1 MLLRGLILAV
11 SVAFVGFIYVM
22 MQVMAKAGID
32 PRMMWIIGSMVTG
45 VAILAVAALS
55 ITARRK
61 TGERDLAPLVSGF
74 SASDI
79 GIALIDAYGRTLY
92 ANPSFS
98 RKLGIEPGEDMLAA
112 LEARLGFL
120 DLDTSDLTDLRAR
133 AMRGEAGEI
142 YLDLASDGSVASAD
156 GHGDGN
162 GDDDDISK
170 TGHTAIDPDA
180 EAAAV
185 ASYLVSRNAGEGAD
199 GTNDAG
205 HSATLTPA
213 TAALAASR
221 TLRLAV
227 TPADARR
234 GQMLWTVDGVD
245 AASRT
250 AMVVEQGRQLALQDA
265 SNVAASLSPDVPDH
279 IGGIASHLP
288 AGTRGFEHADL
299 MIERL
304 PVGVF
309 GLDEDGRILYVNQR
323 LATWLGGS
331 TEDYASG
338 TVELADLM
346 VGDGMNGEVRLKV
359 RGGEPIKCFITH
371 SINAPNTGPIRSQAV
386 VFPDPMPAHEWE
398 HALAETER
406 RVRWFF
412 DDSPLSIVLA
422 DMSGTVTD
430 ANRAFIETA
439 GQRRERVI
447 GRSILELILP
457 EDRDDVARYLSK
469 AVMGMG
475 KGGQIEA
482 RLQGS
487 RGVAAH
493 IYLQRVAG
501 RSGES
506 GALLLNFLDTTE
518 QKNLEEQF
526 AQSQK
531 MQAVGQLAGGVAHDF
546 NNLLTAMIG
555 FCDLLLSRHGPGD
568 PSFADI
574 MQIKQNANRAAN
586 LVRQLLA
593 FSRRQTLQ
601 PKVINITDALAEMS
615 NLLRRLIG
623 EKIDLKVAHGR
634 DIGLVKVD
642 PGQLDQVIIN
652 LVVNARD
659 AMSGDGGTLAIKTGN
674 EIVDETKHAGTEII
688 PAGDYVRIE
697 VRDTGIGI
705 PKDNLTRIFEPFF
718 STKQRG
724 EGTGLGLSTV
734 YGIVKQTGGFI
745 SVDSEMGVG
754 TTFTIYLPRY
764 EITAEELA
772 ASQAVA
778 EETPS
783 RDLTG
788 SGAILL
794 VEDEDAVRT
803 FGARAL
809 RGKGYDVLEASNG
822 ENALEVL
829 EKTDKTI
836 DLVISDV
843 VMPGMDGPTLIRQ
856 LREERPD
863 LKVIFISGYAEDT
876 YRDELDEENGVHFL
890 PKPFSLKE
898 LATKVKEV
906 L

>member
-1 MLLRGLILAV
+1 MDVL
-11 SVAFVGFIYVM
+11 
-22 MQVMAKAGID
+22 AKAGLD
-32 PRMMWIIGSMVTG
+32 ARLMWIIGAMVTG
-45 VAILAVAALS
+45 VAVVAVASLS
-55 ITARRK
+55 LSAKLRN
-61 TGERDLAPLVSGF
+61 GGHDGLGPLISGF
-74 SASDI
+74 AKSDI
-79 GIALIDAYGRTLY
+79 GVALIDAYGRTLY
-92 ANPSFS
+92 ANPAFS
-98 RKLGIEPGEDMLAA
+98 AKLGIEAGSDMLSA
-112 LEARLGFL
+112 LEARLSFL
-120 DLDTSDLTDLRAR
+120 GIGSDELAELRTR
-133 AMRGEAGEI
+133 AMRGEGGQMFV
-142 YLDLASDGSVASAD
+142 DLSRSEKFET
-156 GHGDGN
+156 GD
-162 GDDDDISK
+162 
-170 TGHTAIDPDA
+170 AAQQPDQ
-180 EAAAV
+180 
-185 ASYLVSRNAGEGAD
+185 D
-199 GTNDAG
+199 DAG
-205 HSATLTPA
+205 VVTSEADTVVSKGACLRISV
-213 TAALAASR
+213 TA
-221 TLRLAV
+221 
-227 TPADARR
+227 ADARA
-234 GQMLWTVDGVD
+234 GKMLWTVDGVD
-245 AASRT
+245 SAVMADAGSALLIPAEQAEERFALSGPQT
-250 AMVVEQGRQLALQDA
+250 NEMVANLPVSDA
-265 SNVAASLSPDVPDH
+265 HS
-279 IGGIASHLP
+279 
-288 AGTRGFEHADL
+288 GFEHADQ

-304 PVGVF
+304 PVGVC
-309 GLDEDGRILYVNQR
+309 GLDEEGRILYLNRR
-323 LATWLGGS
+323 LASWLGGEP
-331 TEDYASG
+331 EDFNNG
-338 TVELADLM
+338 TVELADLI
-346 VGDGMNGEVRLKV
+346 VGDGINGEVKFKV
-359 RGGEPIKCFITH
+359 AGGEPIRCFVTH
-371 SINAPNTGPIRSQAV
+371 SINAPGTGPVRSQAV
-386 VFPDPMPAHEWE
+386 IFPDPMPAHEWE

-412 DDSPLSIVLA
+412 DESPLSIVLA

-430 ANRAFIETA
+430 ANRAFIVTA
-439 GQRRERVI
+439 GQTHDKVV

-457 EDRDDVARYLSK
+457 EDRDEVARYLSK

-482 RLQGS
+482 RLAGA
-487 RGVAAH
+487 RGVAAQ

-501 RSGES
+501 RSGEA

-601 PKVINITDALAEMS
+601 PKIINITDALAEMS

-623 EKIDLKVAHGR
+623 EKIDLKVSHGR

-659 AMSGDGGTLAIKTGN
+659 AMAGEGGTLT
-674 EIVDETKHAGTEII
+674 VQTSTEII
-688 PAGDYVRIE
+688 DEPTATGTEVIPPGDYIGIKVT
-697 VRDTGIGI
+697 DTGIGI
-705 PKDNLTRIFEPFF
+705 PKENLTRIFEPFF

-745 SVDSEMGVG
+745 AVNSEEGKG

-764 EITAEELA
+764 EASEEEIAET
-772 ASQAVA
+772 QAVI

-788 SGAILL
+788 TGAILL

-809 RGKGYDVLEASNG
+809 RSKGYDVLEASNG
-822 ENALEVL
+822 DNALEVL
-829 EKTDKTI
+829 NNTDKTI

-843 VMPGMDGPTLIRQ
+843 VMPGIDGPTLVRM
-856 LREERPD
+856 LREKKPE

-890 PKPFSLKE
+890 PKPFSLKD

>member
-1 MLLRGLILAV
+1 MLFRGLILAV
-11 SVAFVGFIYVM
+11 SVAFVAFVYVLL
-22 MQVMAKAGID
+22 QVMAKAGID
-32 PRMMWIIGSMVTG
+32 ARLMWIIGSMVTG
-45 VAILAVAALS
+45 VAIIAVAALS
-55 ITARRK
+55 LSARLRHGGHEALK
-61 TGERDLAPLVSGF
+61 PLVDGLGS
-74 SASDI
+74 SDI
-79 GIALIDAYGRTLY
+79 GVALIDAYGKTIY
-92 ANPSFS
+92 ANPAFS
-98 RKLGIEPGEDMLAA
+98 RKLGIEPGPDMLSA
-112 LEARLGFL
+112 LEARLSFL
-120 DLDTSDLTDLRAR
+120 DVGSADFAELRTR
-133 AMRGEAGEI
+133 AMRGEAGQMFI
-142 YLDLASDGSVASAD
+142 DLSAGQID
-156 GHGDGN
+156 ADQ
-162 GDDDDISK
+162 DDDSQLDTADDQSGPLRIS
-170 TGHTAIDPDA
+170 
-180 EAAAV
+180 V
-185 ASYLVSRNAGEGAD
+185 
-199 GTNDAG
+199 
-205 HSATLTPA
+205 
-213 TAALAASR
+213 TAAN
-221 TLRLAV
+221 
-227 TPADARR
+227 ARA

-245 AASRT
+245 TS
-250 AMVVEQGRQLALQDA
+250 AMDGA
-265 SNVAASLSPDVPDH
+265 AASLLMAPGAAQQSPLPTQ
-279 IGGIASHLP
+279 ASNPSAQLAQNQP
-288 AGTRGFEHADL
+288 VERFEHAEQ
-299 MIERL
+299 MVERL
-304 PVGVF
+304 PVGVC
-309 GLDEDGRILYVNQR
+309 GLDEDGHILYLNRR
-323 LATWLGGS
+323 LAAWLGGEPS
-331 TEDYASG
+331 DFDNG
-338 TVELADLM
+338 TLELADLIIS
-346 VGDGMNGEVRLKV
+346 DGVNGEVKFRVK
-359 RGGEPIKCFITH
+359 GGEPIRCFITH
-371 SINAPNTGPIRSQAV
+371 SINAPGTGPVRSQAV
-386 VFPDPMPAHEWE
+386 IFPDPMPAHEWE

-412 DDSPLSIVLA
+412 DESPLSIVLA

-430 ANRAFIETA
+430 ANRSFIVTA
-439 GQRRERVI
+439 GQTHDAVV
-447 GRSILELILP
+447 GRSILELIVP
-457 EDRDDVARYLSK
+457 EDRDEVARYLSK

-482 RLQGS
+482 RLAGA
-487 RGVAAH
+487 RGVAAQ

-601 PKVINITDALAEMS
+601 PKIINITDALAEMS

-623 EKIDLKVAHGR
+623 EKIDLKVTHGR

-659 AMSGDGGTLAIKTGN
+659 AMAGEGGTLTVQTN
-674 EIVDETKHAGTEII
+674 PEIVDEATATGTEVI
-688 PAGDYVRIE
+688 PPGDYIGIKVS
-697 VRDTGIGI
+697 DTGIGI
-705 PKDNLTRIFEPFF
+705 PKENLTRIFEPFF

-745 SVDSEMGVG
+745 AVNSEEGKG

-764 EITAEELA
+764 EATEAELA
-772 ASQAVA
+772 ETEAVTD
-778 EETPS
+778 ETPS

-788 SGAILL
+788 TGAILL

-809 RGKGYDVLEASNG
+809 RGKGYDVLEANNG
-822 ENALEVL
+822 DNALEVL
-829 EKTDKTI
+829 AKTDKTI

-843 VMPGMDGPTLIRQ
+843 VMPGIDGPTLIRM
-856 LREERPD
+856 LREKKPE

-890 PKPFSLKE
+890 PKPFSLKD

>member
-1 MLLRGLILAV
+1 MLFRGLILAV
-11 SVAFVGFIYVM
+11 SVAFVAFVYVLLE
-22 MQVMAKAGID
+22 VMAKAGLD
-32 PRMMWIIGSMVTG
+32 ARLMWIIGSMVTG
-45 VAILAVAALS
+45 VAIVAVGALS
-55 ITARRK
+55 LSARWRNGGHDELGPVINGLSK
-61 TGERDLAPLVSGF
+61 
-74 SASDI
+74 SDI
-79 GIALIDAYGRTLY
+79 GVALIDAYGRTIY
-92 ANPSFS
+92 ANPAFS
-98 RKLGIEPGEDMLAA
+98 RKLAIEPGADMLSA
-112 LEARLGFL
+112 LEARLSYL
-120 DLDTSDLTDLRAR
+120 DIGSADLAELRTR
-133 AMRGEAGEI
+133 AMRGEGGEMYI
-142 YLDLASDGSVASAD
+142 DLSRSEKFVAADHLATPDDAQGDRENIVNASDDTVPAAMA
-156 GHGDGN
+156 N
-162 GDDDDISK
+162 G
-170 TGHTAIDPDA
+170 AC
-180 EAAAV
+180 
-185 ASYLVSRNAGEGAD
+185 
-199 GTNDAG
+199 
-205 HSATLTPA
+205 
-213 TAALAASR
+213 
-221 TLRLAV
+221 LRIAV
-227 TPADARR
+227 TAGNARS

-245 AASRT
+245 PSVMTESGASVLMPSHGEDSPFQIAAQQADDMPT
-250 AMVVEQGRQLALQDA
+250 M
-265 SNVAASLSPDVPDH
+265 
-279 IGGIASHLP
+279 LP
-288 AGTRGFEHADL
+288 AVTGAIAGGLEHADQ

-304 PVGVF
+304 PVGVC
-309 GLDEDGRILYVNQR
+309 GLDEEGRILYLNRR
-323 LATWLGGS
+323 LASWLGGDP
-331 TEDYASG
+331 EDFNSG
-338 TVELADLM
+338 SLELADLI
-346 VGDGMNGEVRLKV
+346 VGDGINGEVKLKV
-359 RGGEPIKCFITH
+359 KGGEPIRCFVTH
-371 SINAPNTGPIRSQAV
+371 SINAPGTGPVRSQAV
-386 VFPDPMPAHEWE
+386 IFPDPMPAHEWE

-412 DDSPLSIVLA
+412 DESPLSIVLA

-430 ANRAFIETA
+430 ANRAFIVTA
-439 GQRRERVI
+439 GQRHENVV

-457 EDRDDVARYLSK
+457 EDRDEVARYLSK

-482 RLQGS
+482 RLSGA
-487 RGVAAH
+487 RGVAAQ

-501 RSGES
+501 RSGEA

-601 PKVINITDALAEMS
+601 PKIINITDALAEMS

-623 EKIDLKVAHGR
+623 EKIDLKVNHGR

-659 AMSGDGGTLAIKTGN
+659 AMAGEGGVLTVQTS
-674 EIVDETKHAGTEII
+674 TEII
-688 PAGDYVRIE
+688 DEPKATGTEVIPPGDYIGIKVS
-697 VRDTGIGI
+697 DNGIGI

-745 SVDSEMGVG
+745 AVDSEEGKG

-764 EITAEELA
+764 EATEEELA
-772 ASQAVA
+772 ETQAVA
-778 EETPS
+778 EEAPS

-788 SGAILL
+788 TGAILL

-809 RGKGYDVLEASNG
+809 RSKGYEVLEANNG

-829 EKTDKTI
+829 NKTDKTI

-843 VMPGMDGPTLIRQ
+843 VMPGIDGPTLVRM
-856 LREERPD
+856 LREQKPE

-890 PKPFSLKE
+890 PKPFSLKD

>member
-1 MLLRGLILAV
+1 VLFRGLILAV
-11 SVAFVGFIYVM
+11 SVAFVVFVFVLM
-22 MQVMAKAGID
+22 DVLAKAGLD
-32 PRMMWIIGSMVTG
+32 ARLMWIIGAMVTG
-45 VAILAVAALS
+45 VAIISVAALALS
-55 ITARRK
+55 ARWRN
-61 TGERDLAPLVSGF
+61 GGHSELGPLISGF
-74 SASDI
+74 GKSDI

-92 ANPSFS
+92 ANPAFS
-98 RKLGIEPGEDMLAA
+98 RKLGIEPGSDMLSA
-112 LEARLGFL
+112 LEARLSFL
-120 DLDTSDLTDLRAR
+120 GIGSDDLAELRTR
-133 AMRGEAGEI
+133 AMRGESGQMFVDLSRSEKFEADNATSEDAAAPDGGEAENT
-142 YLDLASDGSVASAD
+142 DVDNTVDAAK
-156 GHGDGN
+156 N
-162 GDDDDISK
+162 
-170 TGHTAIDPDA
+170 A
-180 EAAAV
+180 EAGAV
-185 ASYLVSRNAGEGAD
+185 VCLRISVTEANARA
-199 GTNDAG
+199 
-205 HSATLTPA
+205 
-213 TAALAASR
+213 
-221 TLRLAV
+221 
-227 TPADARR
+227 

-245 AASRT
+245 GSV
-250 AMVVEQGRQLALQDA
+250 MSESG
-265 SNVAASLSPDVPDH
+265 ASLLLPSTESQPSFALSAP
-279 IGGIASHLP
+279 IAPEMVSSLP
-288 AGTRGFEHADL
+288 VAQAAGGFEHADQ

-304 PVGVF
+304 PVGVC
-309 GLDEDGRILYVNQR
+309 GLDEEGRILYLNRR
-323 LATWLGGS
+323 LASWLGG
-331 TEDYASG
+331 EPEEFNDG
-338 TVELADLM
+338 TVELADLI
-346 VGDGMNGEVRLKV
+346 VGDGINGEVKFKV
-359 RGGEPIKCFITH
+359 SGGEPIRCFVTH
-371 SINAPNTGPIRSQAV
+371 SINAPGTGPVRSQAV
-386 VFPDPMPAHEWE
+386 IFPDPMPAHEWE

-412 DDSPLSIVLA
+412 DESPLSIVLA

-430 ANRAFIETA
+430 ANRAFMQTA
-439 GQRRERVI
+439 GQNHSNVV

-457 EDRDDVARYLSK
+457 EDRDEVARYLSK

-482 RLQGS
+482 RLAGA
-487 RGVAAH
+487 RGVAAQ

-501 RSGES
+501 RSGEA

-601 PKVINITDALAEMS
+601 PKIINITDALAEMS

-623 EKIDLKVAHGR
+623 EKIDLKVTHGR

-659 AMSGDGGTLAIKTGN
+659 AMAGEGGTLTVQTSS
-674 EIVDETKHAGTEII
+674 EIVDEPTATGTEVI
-688 PAGDYVRIE
+688 PPGDYIGIKVT
-697 VRDTGIGI
+697 DTGIGI

-745 SVDSEMGVG
+745 AVNSEEGKG

-764 EITAEELA
+764 EATEQELA
-772 ASQAVA
+772 ETQAVT
-778 EETPS
+778 EEAPS

-788 SGAILL
+788 TGAILL

-809 RGKGYDVLEASNG
+809 RSKGYDVLEANNG

-829 EKTDKTI
+829 NKTDKTI

-843 VMPGMDGPTLIRQ
+843 VMPGIDGPSLIRM
-856 LREERPD
+856 LREKKPE

-890 PKPFSLKE
+890 PKPFSLKD

>member
-1 MLLRGLILAV
+1 VLLRGLILAV
-11 SVAFVGFIYVM
+11 SVAFVGFIYVL
-22 MQVMAKAGID
+22 MQVMAQAGID
-32 PRMMWIIGSMVTG
+32 PRMMWIIGAMVTG
-45 VAILAVAALS
+45 VAVLAVGILS
-55 ITARRK
+55 ATARRRD
-61 TGERDLAPLVSGF
+61 GDRDLAPLMSGF
-74 SASDI
+74 AASDI

-92 ANPSFS
+92 ANPAFS
-98 RKLGIEPGEDMLAA
+98 QKLGIEPGQDMLAA
-112 LEARLGFL
+112 LESRLSFL
-120 DLDTSDLTDLRAR
+120 GADSADLIDLRAR

-142 YLDLASDGSVASAD
+142 YLDLLSDALGTSDHATDPTSSNFDPEND
-156 GHGDGN
+156 G
-162 GDDDDISK
+162 
-170 TGHTAIDPDA
+170 PDSYAVGPSGA
-180 EAAAV
+180 EYSPAAG
-185 ASYLVSRNAGEGAD
+185 L
-199 GTNDAG
+199 
-205 HSATLTPA
+205 
-213 TAALAASR
+213 TAAPTGDARA
-221 TLRLAV
+221 LRLSV
-227 TPADARR
+227 TPANARR

-245 AASRT
+245 AASRN
-250 AMVVEQGRQLALQDA
+250 ALVVAQGRHLALQDA
-265 SNVAASLSPDVPDH
+265 TAVAAHLAPDMSDH
-279 IGGIASHLP
+279 IGGIASHRP
-288 AGTRGFEHADL
+288 PGSKGFEHADL

-323 LATWLGGS
+323 LATWLGGKP
-331 TEDYASG
+331 EDYADG
-338 TVELADLM
+338 AVELADLM

-412 DDSPLSIVLA
+412 DESPLSIILA

-430 ANRAFIETA
+430 ANRAFIDTA
-439 GQRRERVI
+439 GQKRDRVI

-659 AMSGDGGTLAIKTGN
+659 AMTAGGGTLAIKTGN
-674 EIVDETKHAGTEII
+674 EIVDETKHAGAEII
-688 PAGDYVRIE
+688 PPGDYVRIE

-745 SVDSEMGVG
+745 SVESEMGVG

-772 ASQAVA
+772 ASQVVA
-778 EETPS
+778 EEAPS

-822 ENALEVL
+822 DNALEVL
-829 EKTDKTI
+829 ENTDKTI

-843 VMPGMDGPTLIRQ
+843 VMPGLDGPSLVRI
-856 LREERPD
+856 LRAERPG

>member
-1 MLLRGLILAV
+1 MLFRGIILAV
-11 SVAFVGFIYVM
+11 SVAFVAFVYVLL
-22 MQVMAKAGID
+22 QVMAKAGLDVRI
-32 PRMMWIIGSMVTG
+32 MWIIGSMVTG
-45 VAILAVAALS
+45 VAIVAVAALS
-55 ITARRK
+55 LSARWRSA
-61 TGERDLAPLVSGF
+61 GDRGLAPLLNGL
-74 SASDI
+74 AHSDI
-79 GIALIDAYGRTLY
+79 GVALIDAYGRTLY
-92 ANPSFS
+92 ANPAFP

-112 LEARLGFL
+112 LEARLSYL
-120 DLDTSDLTDLRAR
+120 DVGSSELADLRTR

-142 YLDLASDGSVASAD
+142 YVDFSQ
-156 GHGDGN
+156 
-162 GDDDDISK
+162 SK
-170 TGHTAIDPDA
+170 KP
-180 EAAAV
+180 EQ
-185 ASYLVSRNAGEGAD
+185 L
-199 GTNDAG
+199 
-205 HSATLTPA
+205 
-213 TAALAASR
+213 ALAAP
-221 TLRLAV
+221 AE
-227 TPADARR
+227 PADSDAIGNDTGNDDASSEHIAEETYEAGTACLRISVTAANARA
-234 GQMLWTVDGVD
+234 GQMLWTVDGIDPSAMPEPGRSLVIAEQSAAFGTFVTGSD
-245 AASRT
+245 DEMTVGGVASRM
-250 AMVVEQGRQLALQDA
+250 ADGAGSEQ
-265 SNVAASLSPDVPDH
+265 
-279 IGGIASHLP
+279 
-288 AGTRGFEHADL
+288 ADQ

-304 PVGVF
+304 PVGVC
-309 GLDEDGRILYVNQR
+309 GLDEEGRILYLNRR
-323 LATWLGGS
+323 LASWLGGEP
-331 TEDYASG
+331 EDFASG
-338 TVELADLM
+338 TLELADLI
-346 VGDGMNGEVRLKV
+346 VGDGMNGEVKLKV
-359 RGGEPIKCFITH
+359 KGGEPIKCFVTH
-371 SINAPNTGPIRSQAV
+371 SINAPGTGPIRSQAV

-439 GQRRERVI
+439 GQRHERVI
-447 GRSILELILP
+447 GRSILELIVP
-457 EDRDDVARYLSK
+457 EDRDEVARYLSK

-487 RGVAAH
+487 RGVAAQ

-501 RSGES
+501 RSGEA

-601 PKVINITDALAEMS
+601 PKIINITDALAEMS

-623 EKIDLKVAHGR
+623 EKIDLKVSHGR

-659 AMSGDGGTLAIKTGN
+659 AMAANGGTLTVQTGT
-674 EIVDETKHAGTEII
+674 EIVDEARNTGTELI
-688 PAGDYVRIE
+688 PPGDYIRIE
-697 VRDTGIGI
+697 VSDTGIGI

-734 YGIVKQTGGFI
+734 YGIVKQTGGF
-745 SVDSEMGVG
+745 VAVQSEPGVG

-764 EITAEELA
+764 EATEEELA
-772 ASQAVA
+772 ETRAVA
-778 EETPS
+778 EEAPS

-788 SGAILL
+788 TGAILL

-809 RGKGYDVLEASNG
+809 RGKGYDVLEANNG
-822 ENALEVL
+822 DNALEVL
-829 EKTDKTI
+829 AKTDKTI

-843 VMPGMDGPTLIRQ
+843 VMPGIDGPTLIRM
-856 LREERPD
+856 LREKRPD
-863 LKVIFISGYAEDT
+863 LRVIFISGYAEDT

-890 PKPFSLKE
+890 PKPFSLKD

>member
-1 MLLRGLILAV
+1 MLFRGIILAV
-11 SVAFVGFIYVM
+11 SVAFVAFVYVLL
-22 MQVMAKAGID
+22 QVMAKAGLDARI
-32 PRMMWIIGSMVTG
+32 MWIIGSMVTG
-45 VAILAVAALS
+45 VAIVAVAALS
-55 ITARRK
+55 LSARWRSSAD
-61 TGERDLAPLVSGF
+61 RDLSPLLRGLSH
-74 SASDI
+74 SDI
-79 GIALIDAYGRTLY
+79 GVALIDAYGRTLY
-92 ANPSFS
+92 ANPAFP

-112 LEARLGFL
+112 LEARLSYL
-120 DLDTSDLTDLRAR
+120 DVGSSELADLRTR
-133 AMRGEAGEI
+133 AMRGEPGEI
-142 YLDLASDGSVASAD
+142 YVDFSQARKREQL
-156 GHGDGN
+156 
-162 GDDDDISK
+162 
-170 TGHTAIDPDA
+170 
-180 EAAAV
+180 
-185 ASYLVSRNAGEGAD
+185 
-199 GTNDAG
+199 
-205 HSATLTPA
+205 
-213 TAALAASR
+213 ALAAPAETVAEDADQNSDIPIDGALAKD
-221 TLRLAV
+221 TANDSYDAGTACLRIAV
-227 TPADARR
+227 TAANVRA
-234 GQMLWTVDGVD
+234 GQMLWTVDGIDPSAMPEARRALVVSEHSAALGPFVTGSD
-245 AASRT
+245 DEMTVGGVASRM
-250 AMVVEQGRQLALQDA
+250 ADGAGSEQ
-265 SNVAASLSPDVPDH
+265 
-279 IGGIASHLP
+279 
-288 AGTRGFEHADL
+288 ADQ

-304 PVGVF
+304 PVGVC
-309 GLDEDGRILYVNQR
+309 GLDEEGRILYLNRR
-323 LATWLGGS
+323 LASWLGGEP
-331 TEDYASG
+331 EDFASG
-338 TVELADLM
+338 TLELADLI
-346 VGDGMNGEVRLKV
+346 VGDGMNGEVKLKV
-359 RGGEPIKCFITH
+359 KGGEPIKCFVTH
-371 SINAPNTGPIRSQAV
+371 SINAPGTGPIRSQAV

-439 GQRRERVI
+439 GQRHERVI
-447 GRSILELILP
+447 GRSILELIVP
-457 EDRDDVARYLSK
+457 EDRDEVARYLSK

-487 RGVAAH
+487 RGVAAQ

-501 RSGES
+501 RSGEA

-601 PKVINITDALAEMS
+601 PKIINITDALAEMS

-623 EKIDLKVAHGR
+623 EKIDLKVSHGR

-659 AMSGDGGTLAIKTGN
+659 AMAANGGTLTVQTGT
-674 EIVDETKHAGTEII
+674 EIVDEARNTGTELI
-688 PAGDYVRIE
+688 PPGDYIRIE
-697 VRDTGIGI
+697 VSDTGIGI

-734 YGIVKQTGGFI
+734 YGIVKQTGGF
-745 SVDSEMGVG
+745 VAVQSEPGVG
-754 TTFTIYLPRY
+754 TTFTIYLPHY
-764 EITAEELA
+764 EATEEELA
-772 ASQAVA
+772 ETRAVA
-778 EETPS
+778 EEAPS

-788 SGAILL
+788 TGAILL

-809 RGKGYDVLEASNG
+809 RGKGYDVLEANNG
-822 ENALEVL
+822 DNALEVL
-829 EKTDKTI
+829 AKTDKTI

-843 VMPGMDGPTLIRQ
+843 VMPGIDGPTLIRM
-856 LREERPD
+856 LREKRPD
-863 LKVIFISGYAEDT
+863 LRVIFISGYAEDT

-890 PKPFSLKE
+890 PKPFSLKD

>member
-1 MLLRGLILAV
+1 MLFRGLILAV
-11 SVAFVGFIYVM
+11 SVAFVAFVFVLM
-22 MQVMAKAGID
+22 DVLAKAGLD
-32 PRMMWIIGSMVTG
+32 ARLMWIIGAMVTG
-45 VAILAVAALS
+45 VAVVAVASLTLS
-55 ITARRK
+55 AKLRN
-61 TGERDLAPLVSGF
+61 GGHDGLGPLISGF
-74 SASDI
+74 ANSDI
-79 GIALIDAYGRTLY
+79 GVALIDAYGRTIY
-92 ANPSFS
+92 ANPAFS
-98 RKLGIEPGEDMLAA
+98 SKLGIEAGSDMLSA
-112 LEARLGFL
+112 LEARLSFL
-120 DLDTSDLTDLRAR
+120 GIGSEELAELRTR
-133 AMRGEAGEI
+133 AMRGEGGQMFVDLSRSEKYQA
-142 YLDLASDGSVASAD
+142 DLATSDAD
-156 GHGDGN
+156 
-162 GDDDDISK
+162 
-170 TGHTAIDPDA
+170 
-180 EAAAV
+180 
-185 ASYLVSRNAGEGAD
+185 D
-199 GTNDAG
+199 GTPEE
-205 HSATLTPA
+205 ATDGEEADKEVDGTPDTNNA
-213 TAALAASR
+213 ANGACLRISVTA
-221 TLRLAV
+221 
-227 TPADARR
+227 ADARA
-234 GQMLWTVDGVD
+234 GKMLWTVDGVD
-245 AASRT
+245 SAVMADGGS
-250 AMVVEQGRQLALQDA
+250 
-265 SNVAASLSPDVPDH
+265 SLL
-279 IGGIASHLP
+279 LP
-288 AGTRGFEHADL
+288 AEETEKRFALSGPQASEMVANLPVAEAQGGFEHADQ

-304 PVGVF
+304 PVGVC
-309 GLDEDGRILYVNQR
+309 GLDEEGRILYLNRR
-323 LATWLGGS
+323 LASWLGGEP
-331 TEDYASG
+331 EDFNNGS
-338 TVELADLM
+338 VELADLI
-346 VGDGMNGEVRLKV
+346 VGDGVNGEVKFKV
-359 RGGEPIKCFITH
+359 AGGEPIRCFVTH
-371 SINAPNTGPIRSQAV
+371 SINAPGTGPVRSQAV
-386 VFPDPMPAHEWE
+386 IFPDPMPAHEWE

-412 DDSPLSIVLA
+412 DESPLSIVLA

-430 ANRAFIETA
+430 ANRAFIDTA
-439 GQRRERVI
+439 GQMHHKVV
-447 GRSILELILP
+447 GRSILELIVP
-457 EDRDDVARYLSK
+457 EDRDEVARYLSK

-482 RLQGS
+482 RLAGS
-487 RGVAAH
+487 RGVAAQ

-501 RSGES
+501 RSGEA

-601 PKVINITDALAEMS
+601 PKIINITDALAEMS

-623 EKIDLKVAHGR
+623 EKIDLKVSHGR

-659 AMSGDGGTLAIKTGN
+659 AMAGEGGTLT
-674 EIVDETKHAGTEII
+674 VQTSTEII
-688 PAGDYVRIE
+688 DEPTATGTEVIPPGDYIGIKVT
-697 VRDTGIGI
+697 DTGIGI
-705 PKDNLTRIFEPFF
+705 PKENLTRIFEPFF

-745 SVDSEMGVG
+745 AVNSEEGKG

-764 EITAEELA
+764 EASEAELA
-772 ASQAVA
+772 ETQAVI

-788 SGAILL
+788 TGAILL

-809 RGKGYDVLEASNG
+809 RSKGYDVLEANNG
-822 ENALEVL
+822 DNALEVL
-829 EKTDKTI
+829 NNTDKVI

-843 VMPGMDGPTLIRQ
+843 VMPGIDGPTLIRM
-856 LREERPD
+856 LREKKPE

-890 PKPFSLKE
+890 PKPFSLKD

>member
-1 MLLRGLILAV
+1 
-11 SVAFVGFIYVM
+11 
-22 MQVMAKAGID
+22 
-32 PRMMWIIGSMVTG
+32 MMWIVGGMVTG
-45 VAILAVAALS
+45 VAIMAVTALS
-55 ITARRK
+55 LSVRGRK
-61 TGERDLAPLVSGF
+61 DDADLGPLIAGL

-79 GIALIDAYGRTLY
+79 GVALIDSYGRTRY
-92 ANPSFS
+92 ANPAFS
-98 RKLGIEPGEDMLAA
+98 HKLGIDPGEDMLAA
-112 LEARLGFL
+112 LEARLGFFDIGGSEL
-120 DLDTSDLTDLRAR
+120 AALRAR

-142 YLDLASDGSVASAD
+142 FLDLPSARRGPQPAFISDDLSDADPVAEDEDASPV
-156 GHGDGN
+156 
-162 GDDDDISK
+162 
-170 TGHTAIDPDA
+170 
-180 EAAAV
+180 
-185 ASYLVSRNAGEGAD
+185 
-199 GTNDAG
+199 
-205 HSATLTPA
+205 TPRA
-213 TAALAASR
+213 R
-221 TLRLAV
+221 LRLAV
-227 TPADARR
+227 TPANSRR
-234 GQMLWTVDGVD
+234 SKMLWTVDGIDPESLPEYVRHQGHALMYEAAAPVAQLPVSVED
-245 AASRT
+245 AGSVGGVASRM
-250 AMVVEQGRQLALQDA
+250 ADGAGHEVSEQ
-265 SNVAASLSPDVPDH
+265 
-279 IGGIASHLP
+279 
-288 AGTRGFEHADL
+288 

-304 PVGVF
+304 PVGVC
-309 GLDEDGRILYVNQR
+309 GLDEEGRILYLNRR
-323 LATWLGGS
+323 LAAWLGG
-331 TEDYASG
+331 EPKDFDKGA
-338 TVELADLM
+338 VELADLI

-371 SINAPNTGPIRSQAV
+371 SINAPGTGPIRSQAV
-386 VFPDPMPAHEWE
+386 IFPDPMPAHEWE

-430 ANRAFIETA
+430 ANRAFATAA
-439 GQRRERVI
+439 GQRPENVI
-447 GRSILELILP
+447 GRSILELIVP
-457 EDRDDVARYLSK
+457 EDRDEVARYLSK

-475 KGGQIEA
+475 RGGQIEA
-482 RLQGS
+482 RLMGS
-487 RGVAAH
+487 RAMAAQ

-574 MQIKQNANRAAN
+574 MQIKQNSNRAAN

-601 PKVINITDALAEMS
+601 PKVVNITDALAEMS

-623 EKIDLKVAHGR
+623 EKIDLKVSHGR

-659 AMSGDGGTLAIKTGN
+659 AMAANGGTLTVKTGN
-674 EIVDETKHAGTEII
+674 EIVDETIHSGTEVI
-688 PAGDYVRIE
+688 PPGDYVRID
-697 VRDTGIGI
+697 VSDTGIGI

-734 YGIVKQTGGFI
+734 YGIVRQTGGF
-745 SVDSEMGVG
+745 VTVHSEMGVG

-764 EITAEELA
+764 EASEEELA
-772 ASQAVA
+772 ASQTPA
-778 EETPS
+778 EDAPS

-788 SGAILL
+788 TGAILL

-829 EKTDKTI
+829 AKTDKTI

-843 VMPGMDGPTLIRQ
+843 VMPGIDGPSLIRM
-856 LREERPD
+856 LREKRPD

-890 PKPFSLKE
+890 PKPFSLKD

>member
-1 MLLRGLILAV
+1 MLFRGIILAV
-11 SVAFVGFIYVM
+11 SVAFVAFVYVLL
-22 MQVMAKAGID
+22 QVMAKAGLDARI
-32 PRMMWIIGSMVTG
+32 MWIIGSMVTG
-45 VAILAVAALS
+45 VAIVAVAALS
-55 ITARRK
+55 LSARWRSA
-61 TGERDLAPLVSGF
+61 GDSDLAPLLNGL
-74 SASDI
+74 AHSDI
-79 GIALIDAYGRTLY
+79 GVALIDAYGRTLY
-92 ANPSFS
+92 ANPSFP

-112 LEARLGFL
+112 LEARLSYL
-120 DLDTSDLTDLRAR
+120 DVGSSELADLRTR

-142 YLDLASDGSVASAD
+142 YVDFSQAKKPEQL
-156 GHGDGN
+156 
-162 GDDDDISK
+162 
-170 TGHTAIDPDA
+170 
-180 EAAAV
+180 
-185 ASYLVSRNAGEGAD
+185 
-199 GTNDAG
+199 
-205 HSATLTPA
+205 
-213 TAALAASR
+213 ALAAPAEPVNSDAIGKDDAGSDEASSEEIAEE
-221 TLRLAV
+221 TYEAGTACLRISV
-227 TPADARR
+227 TAANARA
-234 GQMLWTVDGVD
+234 GQMLWTVDGIDPSAMPEVGRSLVVAEQSAAFGAFVTGTD
-245 AASRT
+245 DEMTVGGVASRM
-250 AMVVEQGRQLALQDA
+250 ADGAGSEQ
-265 SNVAASLSPDVPDH
+265 
-279 IGGIASHLP
+279 
-288 AGTRGFEHADL
+288 ADQ

-304 PVGVF
+304 PVGVC
-309 GLDEDGRILYVNQR
+309 GLDEEGRILYLNRR
-323 LATWLGGS
+323 LASWLGGEP
-331 TEDYASG
+331 EDFASG
-338 TVELADLM
+338 TLELADLI
-346 VGDGMNGEVRLKV
+346 VGDGMNGEVKLKV
-359 RGGEPIKCFITH
+359 KGGEPIKCFVTH
-371 SINAPNTGPIRSQAV
+371 SINAPGTGPIRSQAV

-439 GQRRERVI
+439 GQRHERVI

-457 EDRDDVARYLSK
+457 EDRDEVARYLSK

-487 RGVAAH
+487 RGVAAQ

-501 RSGES
+501 RSGEA

-601 PKVINITDALAEMS
+601 PKIINITDALAEMS

-623 EKIDLKVAHGR
+623 EKIDLKVSHGR

-659 AMSGDGGTLAIKTGN
+659 AMAANGGTLTVQTGT
-674 EIVDETKHAGTEII
+674 EIVDEARNTGTELI
-688 PAGDYVRIE
+688 PPGDYIRIE
-697 VRDTGIGI
+697 VSDTGIGI

-734 YGIVKQTGGFI
+734 YGIVKQTGGF
-745 SVDSEMGVG
+745 VAVQSEPGVG

-764 EITAEELA
+764 EATEEELA
-772 ASQAVA
+772 ETRAVA
-778 EETPS
+778 EEAPS

-788 SGAILL
+788 TGAILL

-809 RGKGYDVLEASNG
+809 RGKGYDVLEANNG
-822 ENALEVL
+822 DNALEVL
-829 EKTDKTI
+829 AKTDKTI

-843 VMPGMDGPTLIRQ
+843 VMPGIDGPTLIRM
-856 LREERPD
+856 LREKRPD
-863 LKVIFISGYAEDT
+863 LRVIFISGYAEDT

-890 PKPFSLKE
+890 PKPFSLKD

>member
-1 MLLRGLILAV
+1 MLFRGIILAV
-11 SVAFVGFIYVM
+11 SVAFVAFVYVLL
-22 MQVMAKAGID
+22 QVMAKAGLDARI
-32 PRMMWIIGSMVTG
+32 MWIIGSMVTG
-45 VAILAVAALS
+45 VAIVAVAALS
-55 ITARRK
+55 LSARWRSS
-61 TGERDLAPLVSGF
+61 TDRDLAPLLSGL
-74 SASDI
+74 SHSDI
-79 GIALIDAYGRTLY
+79 GVALIDAYGRTLY
-92 ANPSFS
+92 ANPAFP

-112 LEARLGFL
+112 LEARLSYL
-120 DLDTSDLTDLRAR
+120 DVGSSELADLRTR

-142 YLDLASDGSVASAD
+142 YVDFSQAKKREQLALAAPSDTAAD
-156 GHGDGN
+156 DAERN
-162 GDDDDISK
+162 SD
-170 TGHTAIDPDA
+170 TAIDDA
-180 EAAAV
+180 SAENIVEEA
-185 ASYLVSRNAGEGAD
+185 Y
-199 GTNDAG
+199 DAG
-205 HSATLTPA
+205 TVCLRISA
-213 TAALAASR
+213 TAAN
-221 TLRLAV
+221 
-227 TPADARR
+227 ARA
-234 GQMLWTVDGVD
+234 GQMLWTVDGID
-245 AASRT
+245 PS
-250 AMVVEQGRQLALQDA
+250 AMPEAGRSLVVVEQSAAFGAFVTGSDDEMTVGGVA
-265 SNVAASLSPDVPDH
+265 SRMAD
-279 IGGIASHLP
+279 G
-288 AGTRGFEHADL
+288 AGSEQADQ

-304 PVGVF
+304 PVGVC
-309 GLDEDGRILYVNQR
+309 GLDEEGRILYLNRR
-323 LATWLGGS
+323 LANWLGG
-331 TEDYASG
+331 EPQDFASG
-338 TVELADLM
+338 TLELADLI
-346 VGDGMNGEVRLKV
+346 VGDGMNGEVKLKV
-359 RGGEPIKCFITH
+359 KGGEPIKCFVTH
-371 SINAPNTGPIRSQAV
+371 SINAPGTGPIRSQAV

-439 GQRRERVI
+439 GQRHERVI

-457 EDRDDVARYLSK
+457 EDRDEVARYLSK

-487 RGVAAH
+487 RGVAAQ

-501 RSGES
+501 RSGEA

-601 PKVINITDALAEMS
+601 PKIINITDALAEMS

-623 EKIDLKVAHGR
+623 EKIDLKVSHGR

-659 AMSGDGGTLAIKTGN
+659 AMAANGGTLTVQTGT
-674 EIVDETKHAGTEII
+674 EIVDEARNTGTELI
-688 PAGDYVRIE
+688 PPGDYIRIE
-697 VRDTGIGI
+697 VSDTGIGI

-734 YGIVKQTGGFI
+734 YGIVKQTGGF
-745 SVDSEMGVG
+745 VAVQSEPGVG
-754 TTFTIYLPRY
+754 TTFTIYLPHY
-764 EITAEELA
+764 EATEEELA
-772 ASQAVA
+772 ETRAVA
-778 EETPS
+778 EEAPS

-788 SGAILL
+788 TGAILL

-809 RGKGYDVLEASNG
+809 RGKGYDVLEANNG
-822 ENALEVL
+822 DNALEVL
-829 EKTDKTI
+829 AKTDKTI

-843 VMPGMDGPTLIRQ
+843 VMPGIDGPTLIRM
-856 LREERPD
+856 LREKRPD
-863 LKVIFISGYAEDT
+863 LRVIFISGYAEDT

>member
-1 MLLRGLILAV
+1 VLFRGLILAV
-11 SVAFVGFIYVM
+11 SVAFVAFVFVLM
-22 MQVMAKAGID
+22 DVLAKAGLD
-32 PRMMWIIGSMVTG
+32 ARLMWIIGAMVTG
-45 VAILAVAALS
+45 VAVVAVASLS
-55 ITARRK
+55 LSAKLRN
-61 TGERDLAPLVSGF
+61 GGHDGLGPLISGF
-74 SASDI
+74 AKSDI
-79 GIALIDAYGRTLY
+79 GVALIDAYGKTLY
-92 ANPSFS
+92 ANPAFS
-98 RKLGIEPGEDMLAA
+98 SKLGIDAGSDMLSA
-112 LEARLGFL
+112 LEARLSFL
-120 DLDTSDLTDLRAR
+120 GIGSDELAELRTR
-133 AMRGEAGEI
+133 AMRGEGGQMFV
-142 YLDLASDGSVASAD
+142 DLSRSEKLQSDNAASDNDGGENADDGEQHYGKPDKSKSPDGACLRISV
-156 GHGDGN
+156 
-162 GDDDDISK
+162 
-170 TGHTAIDPDA
+170 
-180 EAAAV
+180 
-185 ASYLVSRNAGEGAD
+185 
-199 GTNDAG
+199 
-205 HSATLTPA
+205 
-213 TAALAASR
+213 TAAN
-221 TLRLAV
+221 
-227 TPADARR
+227 ARA

-245 AASRT
+245 S
-250 AMVVEQGRQLALQDA
+250 VVLADSDA
-265 SNVAASLSPDVPDH
+265 SLLLPSSDLQKSFALSAPQASEMAANLPVAAAQS
-279 IGGIASHLP
+279 
-288 AGTRGFEHADL
+288 GFEHADQ

-304 PVGVF
+304 PVGVC
-309 GLDEDGRILYVNQR
+309 GLDEEGRILYLNRR
-323 LATWLGGS
+323 LASWLGGEP
-331 TEDYASG
+331 EDFNNGS
-338 TVELADLM
+338 VELADLI
-346 VGDGMNGEVRLKV
+346 VGDGVNGEVKFKV
-359 RGGEPIKCFITH
+359 TGGEPIRCFVTH
-371 SINAPNTGPIRSQAV
+371 SINAPGTGPVRSQAV
-386 VFPDPMPAHEWE
+386 IFPDPMPAHEWE

-412 DDSPLSIVLA
+412 DESPLSIVLA

-430 ANRAFIETA
+430 ANRSFIVTA
-439 GQRRERVI
+439 GQNHDKVV

-457 EDRDDVARYLSK
+457 EDRDEVARYLSK

-482 RLQGS
+482 RLAGS
-487 RGVAAH
+487 RGVAAQ

-501 RSGES
+501 RSGEA

-601 PKVINITDALAEMS
+601 PKIINITDALAEMS

-623 EKIDLKVAHGR
+623 EKIDLKVSHGR

-659 AMSGDGGTLAIKTGN
+659 AMAGEGGTLT
-674 EIVDETKHAGTEII
+674 VQTSTEII
-688 PAGDYVRIE
+688 DEPTATGTEVIPPGDYIGIKVT
-697 VRDTGIGI
+697 DNGIGI

-745 SVDSEMGVG
+745 AVNSEEGKG

-764 EITAEELA
+764 EASEAELA
-772 ASQAVA
+772 ETQAVV

-788 SGAILL
+788 TGAILL

-809 RGKGYDVLEASNG
+809 RSKGYDVLEANNG
-822 ENALEVL
+822 DNALEVL
-829 EKTDKTI
+829 NNTDKVI

-843 VMPGMDGPTLIRQ
+843 VMPGIDGPTLIRM
-856 LREERPD
+856 LREKKPE

-890 PKPFSLKE
+890 PKPFSLKD

>member
-1 MLLRGLILAV
+1 MLFRGLILAV
-11 SVAFVGFIYVM
+11 SVAFLVFVFVLM
-22 MQVMAKAGID
+22 DVLAKAGLD
-32 PRMMWIIGSMVTG
+32 ARLMWIIGAMVTG
-45 VAILAVAALS
+45 VAIIAVAALS
-55 ITARRK
+55 LSARWRN
-61 TGERDLAPLVSGF
+61 GGHDELAPLVAGL
-74 SASDI
+74 AKSDI
-79 GIALIDAYGRTLY
+79 GVALIDAYGRTIY
-92 ANPSFS
+92 ANPAFPQ
-98 RKLGIEPGEDMLAA
+98 KLGIEPGSDMLSA
-112 LEARLGFL
+112 LEARLSFL
-120 DLDTSDLTDLRAR
+120 GIGSDELAELRTR
-133 AMRGEAGEI
+133 AMRGEGGQMFV
-142 YLDLASDGSVASAD
+142 DLSRSEKFEAADDAASEDAASDADADDASAKSD
-156 GHGDGN
+156 SPEQDSSSN
-162 GDDDDISK
+162 TSAALRIS
-170 TGHTAIDPDA
+170 
-180 EAAAV
+180 V
-185 ASYLVSRNAGEGAD
+185 
-199 GTNDAG
+199 
-205 HSATLTPA
+205 
-213 TAALAASR
+213 TAAN
-221 TLRLAV
+221 
-227 TPADARR
+227 ARA

-245 AASRT
+245 GALLADGGSSLLIAPEKSEPTFALSAPQAAE
-250 AMVVEQGRQLALQDA
+250 MA
-265 SNVAASLSPDVPDH
+265 SNLPVAA
-279 IGGIASHLP
+279 A
-288 AGTRGFEHADL
+288 AGRFEHADQ

-304 PVGVF
+304 PVGVC
-309 GLDEDGRILYVNQR
+309 GLDEEGRILYLNRR
-323 LATWLGGS
+323 LASWLGGEP
-331 TEDYASG
+331 EDFNNGS
-338 TVELADLM
+338 VELADLI
-346 VGDGMNGEVRLKV
+346 VGDGINGEVKFKV
-359 RGGEPIKCFITH
+359 AGGEPIRCFVTH
-371 SINAPNTGPIRSQAV
+371 SINAPGTGPVRSQAV
-386 VFPDPMPAHEWE
+386 IFPDPMPAHEWE

-412 DDSPLSIVLA
+412 DESPLSIVLA

-430 ANRAFIETA
+430 ANRAFIVTA
-439 GQRRERVI
+439 GQNHANVV

-457 EDRDDVARYLSK
+457 EDRDEVARYLSK

-482 RLQGS
+482 RLAGA
-487 RGVAAH
+487 RGVAAQ

-501 RSGES
+501 RSGEA

-601 PKVINITDALAEMS
+601 PKIINITDALAEMS

-623 EKIDLKVAHGR
+623 EKIDLKVSHGR

-659 AMSGDGGTLAIKTGN
+659 AMAGEGGTLTVQTSS
-674 EIVDETKHAGTEII
+674 EIVDEPTATGTEVI
-688 PAGDYVRIE
+688 PPGDYIGIKVT
-697 VRDTGIGI
+697 DTGIGI

-745 SVDSEMGVG
+745 AVNSEEGKG

-764 EITAEELA
+764 EASEAELA
-772 ASQAVA
+772 ETQAVI

-788 SGAILL
+788 TGAILL

-809 RGKGYDVLEASNG
+809 RSKGYDVLEANNG
-822 ENALEVL
+822 DNALEVL
-829 EKTDKTI
+829 NNTEKTI

-843 VMPGMDGPTLIRQ
+843 VMPGIDGPTLVRM
-856 LREERPD
+856 LREKKPE

-890 PKPFSLKE
+890 PKPFSLKD

>member
-1 MLLRGLILAV
+1 MDVL
-11 SVAFVGFIYVM
+11 
-22 MQVMAKAGID
+22 AKAGLD
-32 PRMMWIIGSMVTG
+32 ARLMWIIGAMVTG
-45 VAILAVAALS
+45 VAVVAVASLS
-55 ITARRK
+55 LSAKLRN
-61 TGERDLAPLVSGF
+61 GGHDGLGPLISGF
-74 SASDI
+74 AKSDI
-79 GIALIDAYGRTLY
+79 GVALIDAYGRTLY
-92 ANPSFS
+92 ANPAFS
-98 RKLGIEPGEDMLAA
+98 SKLGIEAGSDMLSA
-112 LEARLGFL
+112 LEARLSFL
-120 DLDTSDLTDLRAR
+120 GIGSEELAELRTR
-133 AMRGEAGEI
+133 AMRGDGGQMFVDLSRSEKYETDPASSNDHSSKNAYDGEQ
-142 YLDLASDGSVASAD
+142 
-156 GHGDGN
+156 GDG
-162 GDDDDISK
+162 
-170 TGHTAIDPDA
+170 TPDA
-180 EAAAV
+180 NNPAN
-185 ASYLVSRNAGEGAD
+185 NACLRI
-199 GTNDAG
+199 
-205 HSATLTPA
+205 SV
-213 TAALAASR
+213 TA
-221 TLRLAV
+221 
-227 TPADARR
+227 ADARA
-234 GQMLWTVDGVD
+234 GKMLWTVDGVD
-245 AASRT
+245 GSVMA
-250 AMVVEQGRQLALQDA
+250 D
-265 SNVAASLSPDVPDH
+265 
-279 IGGIASHLP
+279 GGSSVFLP
-288 AGTRGFEHADL
+288 AENAEARFALSGPQASEMAANLPVSDAHSGFEHADQ

-304 PVGVF
+304 PVGVC
-309 GLDEDGRILYVNQR
+309 GLDEEGRILYLNRR
-323 LATWLGGS
+323 LASWLGGEP
-331 TEDYASG
+331 EDFNNGS
-338 TVELADLM
+338 VELADLI
-346 VGDGMNGEVRLKV
+346 VGDGVNGEVKFKV
-359 RGGEPIKCFITH
+359 AGGEPIRCFVTH
-371 SINAPNTGPIRSQAV
+371 SINAPGTGPVRSQAV
-386 VFPDPMPAHEWE
+386 IFPDPMPAHEWE

-412 DDSPLSIVLA
+412 DESPLSIVLA

-430 ANRAFIETA
+430 ANRSFIVTA
-439 GQRRERVI
+439 GQTHHKVV
-447 GRSILELILP
+447 GRSILELIVP
-457 EDRDDVARYLSK
+457 EDRDEVARYLSK

-482 RLQGS
+482 RLAGS
-487 RGVAAH
+487 RGVAAQ

-501 RSGES
+501 RSGEA

-601 PKVINITDALAEMS
+601 PKIINITDALAEMS

-623 EKIDLKVAHGR
+623 EKIDLKVSHGR

-659 AMSGDGGTLAIKTGN
+659 AMAGEGGTLT
-674 EIVDETKHAGTEII
+674 VQTSTEII
-688 PAGDYVRIE
+688 DEPTATGTEVIPPGDYIGIKVT
-697 VRDTGIGI
+697 DTGIGI
-705 PKDNLTRIFEPFF
+705 PKENLTRIFEPFF

-745 SVDSEMGVG
+745 AVNSEEGKG

-764 EITAEELA
+764 EASEQELA
-772 ASQAVA
+772 ETQAVV

-788 SGAILL
+788 TGAILL

-809 RGKGYDVLEASNG
+809 RSKGYDVLEANNG
-822 ENALEVL
+822 DNALEVL
-829 EKTDKTI
+829 NNTDKVI

-843 VMPGMDGPTLIRQ
+843 VMPGIDGPTLIRM
-856 LREERPD
+856 LREQKPE

-890 PKPFSLKE
+890 PKPFSLKD

>member
-1 MLLRGLILAV
+1 VLLRGLILAV
-11 SVAFVGFIYVM
+11 SVAFVGFIYVL
-22 MQVMAKAGID
+22 MQIMAQAGID
-32 PRMMWIIGSMVTG
+32 PRLMWIIGAMVTG
-45 VAILAVAALS
+45 VAALAVGILS
-55 ITARRK
+55 VTARRRE
-61 TGERDLAPLVSGF
+61 GDRDLAPLMSGF
-74 SASDI
+74 ATSDI

-92 ANPSFS
+92 ANPAFS
-98 RKLGIEPGEDMLAA
+98 QKLGIEPGEDMLAA
-112 LEARLGFL
+112 LESRLSFL
-120 DLDTSDLTDLRAR
+120 DADSADLTDLRAR

-142 YLDLASDGSVASAD
+142 YFDSVAEKTDTDDAKAGPEGPASYIVAPAASDESA
-156 GHGDGN
+156 
-162 GDDDDISK
+162 ISGVNA
-170 TGHTAIDPDA
+170 TGLAP
-180 EAAAV
+180 
-185 ASYLVSRNAGEGAD
+185 RAGI
-199 GTNDAG
+199 
-205 HSATLTPA
+205 
-213 TAALAASR
+213 
-221 TLRLAV
+221 LRLSV
-227 TPADARR
+227 TPANARR

-245 AASRT
+245 AASRN
-250 AMVVEQGRQLALQDA
+250 AIVVEQGRQLALQDA
-265 SNVAASLSPDVPDH
+265 TAVASHLAPDVPDH
-279 IGGIASHLP
+279 IGGISSHLP

-323 LATWLGGS
+323 LATWLGGKP
-331 TEDYASG
+331 EDYADG
-338 TVELADLM
+338 AVELADLM

-412 DDSPLSIVLA
+412 DDSPLSIILA

-430 ANRAFIETA
+430 ANRAFIDTA
-439 GQRRERVI
+439 GQKRDKVI

-659 AMSGDGGTLAIKTGN
+659 AMSQGGGVLAIKTSN

-745 SVDSEMGVG
+745 SVESEMGVG

-772 ASQAVA
+772 ASQAVS
-778 EETPS
+778 EEAPS

-822 ENALEVL
+822 DNALEVL
-829 EKTDKTI
+829 ENTDKTI

-843 VMPGMDGPTLIRQ
+843 VMPGLDGPSLIRK
-856 LREERPD
+856 LRAERPD

>member
-1 MLLRGLILAV
+1 MLFRGLILTV
-11 SVAFVGFIYVM
+11 SVAFVAFVFVLM
-22 MQVMAKAGID
+22 DVLAKAGLD
-32 PRMMWIIGSMVTG
+32 ARLMWIIGAMVTG
-45 VAILAVAALS
+45 VAVVAVASLS
-55 ITARRK
+55 LSAKLRN
-61 TGERDLAPLVSGF
+61 GGHDALAPLIAGF
-74 SASDI
+74 AKSDI
-79 GIALIDAYGRTLY
+79 GVALIDAYGRTIY
-92 ANPSFS
+92 ANPAFS
-98 RKLGIEPGEDMLAA
+98 HKLGIEPGSDMLSA
-112 LEARLGFL
+112 LEARLSFL
-120 DLDTSDLTDLRAR
+120 GIGGDELAELRTR
-133 AMRGEAGEI
+133 AMRGDGGQ
-142 YLDLASDGSVASAD
+142 LFVDLSRSEKFEDAKNVPDDRSDSDDVTTDMAVAD
-156 GHGDGN
+156 ED
-162 GDDDDISK
+162 SK
-170 TGHTAIDPDA
+170 APA
-180 EAAAV
+180 EAP
-185 ASYLVSRNAGEGAD
+185 SR
-199 GTNDAG
+199 
-205 HSATLTPA
+205 SSSVCLRISV
-213 TAALAASR
+213 TAAN
-221 TLRLAV
+221 
-227 TPADARR
+227 ARA

-245 AASRT
+245 AAVMADGASSLLLPDESPQSGF
-250 AMVVEQGRQLALQDA
+250 ALAAPHA
-265 SNVAASLSPDVPDH
+265 SDMAANLPVAQA
-279 IGGIASHLP
+279 
-288 AGTRGFEHADL
+288 AGGFEHADQ

-304 PVGVF
+304 PVGVC
-309 GLDEDGRILYVNQR
+309 GLDEEGRILYLNRR
-323 LATWLGGS
+323 LASWLGG
-331 TEDYASG
+331 EPEEFNDG
-338 TVELADLM
+338 TVELADLI
-346 VGDGMNGEVRLKV
+346 VGDGVNGEVKFKV
-359 RGGEPIKCFITH
+359 AGGEPIRCFVTH
-371 SINAPNTGPIRSQAV
+371 SINAPGTGPVRSQAV
-386 VFPDPMPAHEWE
+386 IFPDPMPAHEWE

-412 DDSPLSIVLA
+412 DESPLSIVLA

-430 ANRAFIETA
+430 ANRSFIVTA
-439 GQRRERVI
+439 GQTHDKVV
-447 GRSILELILP
+447 GRSILELIVP
-457 EDRDDVARYLSK
+457 EDRDEVARYLSK

-482 RLQGS
+482 RLAGA
-487 RGVAAH
+487 RGVAAQ

-501 RSGES
+501 RSGEA

-601 PKVINITDALAEMS
+601 PKIINITDALAEMS

-623 EKIDLKVAHGR
+623 EKIDLKVTHGR
-634 DIGLVKVD
+634 DVGLVKVD

-659 AMSGDGGTLAIKTGN
+659 AMAGEGGTLT
-674 EIVDETKHAGTEII
+674 VQTSTEII
-688 PAGDYVRIE
+688 DEPTATGTEVIPPGDYIGIMVT
-697 VRDTGIGI
+697 DTGIGI

-745 SVDSEMGVG
+745 AVNSEEGKG

-764 EITAEELA
+764 EASEEELA
-772 ASQAVA
+772 ETQAVI

-788 SGAILL
+788 TGAILL

-809 RGKGYDVLEASNG
+809 RSKGYDVLEANNG
-822 ENALEVL
+822 DNALEVL
-829 EKTDKTI
+829 NNTDKTI

-843 VMPGMDGPTLIRQ
+843 VMPGIDGPTLIRM
-856 LREERPD
+856 LREQKPE

-890 PKPFSLKE
+890 PKPFSLKD

>member
-1 MLLRGLILAV
+1 
-11 SVAFVGFIYVM
+11 VAFFGFVYVL
-22 MQVMAKAGID
+22 MQVMAKAGVD
-32 PRMMWIIGSMVTG
+32 VRMMWIIGSMVTG
-45 VAILAVAALS
+45 VAILAVGALS
-55 ITARRK
+55 FSLRSRRDE
-61 TGERDLAPLVSGF
+61 GGALGALIAGF
-74 SASDI
+74 ASSDI
-79 GIALIDAYGRTLY
+79 GVALIDAYGRTRY

-98 RKLGIEPGEDMLAA
+98 QKLGIEPGEDMLAA
-112 LEARLGFL
+112 LEARLSFL
-120 DLDTSDLTDLRAR
+120 DIPTHELTELRAR
-133 AMRGEAGEI
+133 AMRGEAGSI
-142 YLDLASDGSVASAD
+142 FLDFDADDETATPTFLVGTGHADEDGENGTEDAPAD
-156 GHGDGN
+156 IAEQA
-162 GDDDDISK
+162 DIAAGGQSK
-170 TGHTAIDPDA
+170 TSSGRILRLSVTAA
-180 EAAAV
+180 
-185 ASYLVSRNAGEGAD
+185 NAR
-199 GTNDAG
+199 AG
-205 HSATLTPA
+205 H
-213 TAALAASR
+213 
-221 TLRLAV
+221 
-227 TPADARR
+227 
-234 GQMLWTVDGVD
+234 MLWTVDGVD
-245 AASRT
+245 RLALT
-250 AMVVEQGRQLALQDA
+250 TGRALLLGESGSKQLALPDDSHASVGGVASRMVSGGGLEQD
-265 SNVAASLSPDVPDH
+265 DQ
-279 IGGIASHLP
+279 
-288 AGTRGFEHADL
+288 

-323 LATWLGGS
+323 LAAWLGGPVEEFS
-331 TEDYASG
+331 SG
-338 TVELADLM
+338 TMELADLI
-346 VGDGMNGEVRLKV
+346 VGDGMNGEVKLKV

-371 SINAPNTGPIRSQAV
+371 SINAPGTGPIRSQAA

-412 DDSPLSIVLA
+412 DESPLSIVLA
-422 DMSGTVTD
+422 DMGGSVTD

-439 GQRRERVI
+439 GQKRENVI
-447 GRSILELILP
+447 GRSILELIVP
-457 EDRDDVARYLSK
+457 EDRDEVARYLSK

-475 KGGQIEA
+475 KAGLIEA

-487 RGVAAH
+487 RGVAAQIH
-493 IYLQRVAG
+493 LQRVAG

-506 GALLLNFLDTTE
+506 GALLLNFIDTTE

-623 EKIDLKVAHGR
+623 EKIDLKVSHGR

-659 AMSGDGGTLAIKTGN
+659 AMAGNGGTLGVKTGN
-674 EIVDETKHAGTEII
+674 EIVDETRHAGTEII
-688 PAGDYVRIE
+688 PPGDYVRIE
-697 VRDTGIGI
+697 VSDTGIGI
-705 PKDNLTRIFEPFF
+705 SKDNLTRIFEPFF

-745 SVDSEMGVG
+745 AVNSEQGVG
-754 TTFTIYLPRY
+754 TTFTIYLPRH
-764 EITAEELA
+764 EASEEELA
-772 ASQAVA
+772 ATNAVA
-778 EETPS
+778 DDAPS

-788 SGAILL
+788 TGAILL

-809 RGKGYDVLEASNG
+809 RGKGYEVLEASNG
-822 ENALEVL
+822 DNALEVL
-829 EKTDKTI
+829 ESTDKTI

-843 VMPGMDGPTLIRQ
+843 VMPGIDGPSLVRM
-856 LREERPD
+856 LREKKPD
-863 LKVIFISGYAEDT
+863 LKVIFISGYAEET

>member
-1 MLLRGLILAV
+1 MLFRGLILAV
-11 SVAFVGFIYVM
+11 SVAFLAFVFVLM
-22 MQVMAKAGID
+22 DVLAKAGLD
-32 PRMMWIIGSMVTG
+32 ARLMWIIGAMVTG
-45 VAILAVAALS
+45 VAIVAVAALALS
-55 ITARRK
+55 ARWRN
-61 TGERDLAPLVSGF
+61 GGHAELGPLVAGL
-74 SASDI
+74 ARSDI
-79 GIALIDAYGRTLY
+79 GVALIDAYGRTIY
-92 ANPSFS
+92 ANPAFPH
-98 RKLGIEPGEDMLAA
+98 KLGIEPGSDMLSA
-112 LEARLGFL
+112 LEARLSFL
-120 DLDTSDLTDLRAR
+120 GIGNDDLAELRTR
-133 AMRGEAGEI
+133 AMRGDGGQMFVDLSRSEKFEQSDQNDDPVSDEAKEKAK
-142 YLDLASDGSVASAD
+142 DADGSVPASGACLR
-156 GHGDGN
+156 
-162 GDDDDISK
+162 I
-170 TGHTAIDPDA
+170 
-180 EAAAV
+180 AV
-185 ASYLVSRNAGEGAD
+185 
-199 GTNDAG
+199 
-205 HSATLTPA
+205 
-213 TAALAASR
+213 TAAN
-221 TLRLAV
+221 
-227 TPADARR
+227 ARA

-245 AASRT
+245 ASVMADAGASLLLPSENDLPSF
-250 AMVVEQGRQLALQDA
+250 ALSAPQGPEMVGNLP
-265 SNVAASLSPDVPDH
+265 VAA
-279 IGGIASHLP
+279 A
-288 AGTRGFEHADL
+288 AGGFELADQ

-304 PVGVF
+304 PVGVC
-309 GLDEDGRILYVNQR
+309 GLDEEGRILYLNRR
-323 LATWLGGS
+323 LASWLGG
-331 TEDYASG
+331 EPEEFNNG
-338 TVELADLM
+338 TVELADLI
-346 VGDGMNGEVRLKV
+346 VGDGINGEVKFKV
-359 RGGEPIKCFITH
+359 NGGDPIRCFVTH
-371 SINAPNTGPIRSQAV
+371 SINAPGTGPIRSQAV
-386 VFPDPMPAHEWE
+386 IFPDPMPAHEWE

-412 DDSPLSIVLA
+412 DESPLSIVLA

-430 ANRAFIETA
+430 ANRAFIDTA
-439 GQRRERVI
+439 GQNHDKVV

-457 EDRDDVARYLSK
+457 EDRDEVARYLSK

-482 RLQGS
+482 RLVGA
-487 RGVAAH
+487 RGVAAQ

-501 RSGES
+501 RSGEA

-601 PKVINITDALAEMS
+601 PKIINITDALAEMS

-623 EKIDLKVAHGR
+623 EKIDLKVSHGR

-659 AMSGDGGTLAIKTGN
+659 AMAGEGGTLTVQTST
-674 EIVDETKHAGTEII
+674 EIVDEPTATGTEVI
-688 PAGDYVRIE
+688 PPGDYIGIKVS
-697 VRDTGIGI
+697 DNGIGI

-745 SVDSEMGVG
+745 AVNSEEGKG

-764 EITAEELA
+764 EATEKELA
-772 ASQAVA
+772 ETQAVA
-778 EETPS
+778 EEAPS

-788 SGAILL
+788 TGAILL

-809 RGKGYDVLEASNG
+809 RSKGYDVLEANNG

-829 EKTDKTI
+829 NKTDKTI

-843 VMPGMDGPTLIRQ
+843 VMPGIDGPSLIRM
-856 LREERPD
+856 LREQKPE

-890 PKPFSLKE
+890 PKPFSLKD

>member
-1 MLLRGLILAV
+1 MLFRGLILAV
-11 SVAFVGFIYVM
+11 SVAFVAFVFVLM
-22 MQVMAKAGID
+22 DVLAKAGLD
-32 PRMMWIIGSMVTG
+32 ARLMWIIGAMVTG
-45 VAILAVAALS
+45 VAVVAVASLS
-55 ITARRK
+55 LSAKLRN
-61 TGERDLAPLVSGF
+61 GGHDGLGPLISGF
-74 SASDI
+74 AKSDI
-79 GIALIDAYGRTLY
+79 GVALIDAYGKTLY
-92 ANPSFS
+92 ANPAFS
-98 RKLGIEPGEDMLAA
+98 SKLGIDAGSDMLSA
-112 LEARLGFL
+112 LEARLSFL
-120 DLDTSDLTDLRAR
+120 GIGSDELAELRTR
-133 AMRGEAGEI
+133 AMRGEGGQMFV
-142 YLDLASDGSVASAD
+142 DLSRSEKLQSDNAASDNDGGENADDGEQHYGKPDKSKSPDGACLRISV
-156 GHGDGN
+156 
-162 GDDDDISK
+162 
-170 TGHTAIDPDA
+170 
-180 EAAAV
+180 
-185 ASYLVSRNAGEGAD
+185 
-199 GTNDAG
+199 
-205 HSATLTPA
+205 
-213 TAALAASR
+213 TAAN
-221 TLRLAV
+221 
-227 TPADARR
+227 ARA

-245 AASRT
+245 S
-250 AMVVEQGRQLALQDA
+250 VVLADSDA
-265 SNVAASLSPDVPDH
+265 SLLLPSSDLQKSFALSAPQASEMAANLPVAAAQS
-279 IGGIASHLP
+279 
-288 AGTRGFEHADL
+288 GFEHADQ

-304 PVGVF
+304 PVGVC
-309 GLDEDGRILYVNQR
+309 GLDEEGRILYLNRR
-323 LATWLGGS
+323 LASWLGGEP
-331 TEDYASG
+331 EDFNNGS
-338 TVELADLM
+338 VELADLI
-346 VGDGMNGEVRLKV
+346 VGDGVNGEVKFKV
-359 RGGEPIKCFITH
+359 TGGEPIRCFVTH
-371 SINAPNTGPIRSQAV
+371 SINAPGTGPVRSQAV
-386 VFPDPMPAHEWE
+386 IFPDPMPAHEWE

-412 DDSPLSIVLA
+412 DESPLSIVLA

-430 ANRAFIETA
+430 ANRSFIVTA
-439 GQRRERVI
+439 GQNHDKVV

-457 EDRDDVARYLSK
+457 EDRDEVARYLSK

-482 RLQGS
+482 RLAGS
-487 RGVAAH
+487 RGVAAQ

-501 RSGES
+501 RSGEA

-601 PKVINITDALAEMS
+601 PKIINITDALAEMS

-623 EKIDLKVAHGR
+623 EKIDLKVSHGR

-659 AMSGDGGTLAIKTGN
+659 AMAGEGGTLT
-674 EIVDETKHAGTEII
+674 VQTSTEII
-688 PAGDYVRIE
+688 DEPTATGTEVIPPGDYVGIK
-697 VRDTGIGI
+697 VTDTGIGI
-705 PKDNLTRIFEPFF
+705 PKENLTRIFEPIF
-718 STKQRG
+718 STKERG

-745 SVDSEMGVG
+745 AVNSEEGKG

-764 EITAEELA
+764 EASEEELA
-772 ASQAVA
+772 ETQAVI

-788 SGAILL
+788 TGAILL

-809 RGKGYDVLEASNG
+809 RSKGYDVLEANNG
-822 ENALEVL
+822 DNALEVL
-829 EKTDKTI
+829 NNTDKVI

-843 VMPGMDGPTLIRQ
+843 VMPGIDGPTLIRM
-856 LREERPD
+856 LREKKPE

-890 PKPFSLKE
+890 PKPFSLKD

>member
-1 MLLRGLILAV
+1 MLFRGLILAV
-11 SVAFVGFIYVM
+11 SVAFVAFVFVLM
-22 MQVMAKAGID
+22 DVLAKAGLD
-32 PRMMWIIGSMVTG
+32 ARLMWIIGAMVTG
-45 VAILAVAALS
+45 VAVVAVASLS
-55 ITARRK
+55 LSAKLRN
-61 TGERDLAPLVSGF
+61 GGHDGLGPLISGF
-74 SASDI
+74 AKSDI
-79 GIALIDAYGRTLY
+79 GVALIDAYGRTLY
-92 ANPSFS
+92 ANPAFS
-98 RKLGIEPGEDMLAA
+98 SKLGIEAGSDMLSA
-112 LEARLGFL
+112 LEARLSFL
-120 DLDTSDLTDLRAR
+120 GIGSDELAELRTR
-133 AMRGEAGEI
+133 AMRGEGGQMFVDLSRSEKYQAHIAPSDADDETPEEAKDGEEADKEADI
-142 YLDLASDGSVASAD
+142 TPDTKNAANGACLRISV
-156 GHGDGN
+156 
-162 GDDDDISK
+162 
-170 TGHTAIDPDA
+170 TA
-180 EAAAV
+180 
-185 ASYLVSRNAGEGAD
+185 
-199 GTNDAG
+199 
-205 HSATLTPA
+205 
-213 TAALAASR
+213 
-221 TLRLAV
+221 
-227 TPADARR
+227 ADARA
-234 GQMLWTVDGVD
+234 GKMLWTVDGVD
-245 AASRT
+245 SAVMVDSGSSLLLPTDDTEKRFALSGPQASE
-250 AMVVEQGRQLALQDA
+250 MVANLPVAESQG
-265 SNVAASLSPDVPDH
+265 
-279 IGGIASHLP
+279 
-288 AGTRGFEHADL
+288 GFEHADQ

-304 PVGVF
+304 PVGVC
-309 GLDEDGRILYVNQR
+309 GLDEEGRILYLNRR
-323 LATWLGGS
+323 LASWLGGEP
-331 TEDYASG
+331 EDFNNGS
-338 TVELADLM
+338 VELADLI
-346 VGDGMNGEVRLKV
+346 VGDGVNGEVKFKV
-359 RGGEPIKCFITH
+359 AGGEPIRCFVTH
-371 SINAPNTGPIRSQAV
+371 SINAPGTGPVRSQAV
-386 VFPDPMPAHEWE
+386 IFPDPMPAHEWE

-412 DDSPLSIVLA
+412 DESPLSIVLA

-430 ANRAFIETA
+430 ANRAFIDTA
-439 GQRRERVI
+439 GQMHHKVV
-447 GRSILELILP
+447 GRSILELIVP
-457 EDRDDVARYLSK
+457 EDRDEVARYLSK

-482 RLQGS
+482 RLAGS
-487 RGVAAH
+487 RGVAAQ

-501 RSGES
+501 RSGEA

-601 PKVINITDALAEMS
+601 PKIINITDALAEMS

-623 EKIDLKVAHGR
+623 EKIDLKVSHGR

-659 AMSGDGGTLAIKTGN
+659 AMAGEGGTLT
-674 EIVDETKHAGTEII
+674 VQTSTEII
-688 PAGDYVRIE
+688 DEPTATGTEVIPPGDYIGIKVT
-697 VRDTGIGI
+697 DTGIGI

-745 SVDSEMGVG
+745 AVNSEEGKG

-764 EITAEELA
+764 EASEAELA
-772 ASQAVA
+772 ETQAVV

-788 SGAILL
+788 TGAILL

-809 RGKGYDVLEASNG
+809 RSKGYDVLEANNG
-822 ENALEVL
+822 DNALEVL
-829 EKTDKTI
+829 NNTDKVI

-843 VMPGMDGPTLIRQ
+843 VMPGIDGPTLIRM
-856 LREERPD
+856 LREKKPE

-890 PKPFSLKE
+890 PKPFSLKD

>member
-1 MLLRGLILAV
+1 MLFRGIILAV
-11 SVAFVGFIYVM
+11 SVAFVAFVYALL
-22 MQVMAKAGID
+22 QVMAKAGLD
-32 PRMMWIIGSMVTG
+32 VRVMWIIGSMVTG
-45 VAILAVAALS
+45 VAIVAVAALALS
-55 ITARRK
+55 ARWRSA
-61 TGERDLAPLVSGF
+61 GDRDLAPLLSGL
-74 SASDI
+74 SHSDI
-79 GIALIDAYGRTLY
+79 GVALIDAYGRTLY
-92 ANPSFS
+92 ANPAFP

-112 LEARLGFL
+112 LEARLSYL
-120 DLDTSDLTDLRAR
+120 DVGSSELADLRTR

-142 YLDLASDGSVASAD
+142 YVDFSQAKKPGQL
-156 GHGDGN
+156 
-162 GDDDDISK
+162 
-170 TGHTAIDPDA
+170 
-180 EAAAV
+180 
-185 ASYLVSRNAGEGAD
+185 
-199 GTNDAG
+199 
-205 HSATLTPA
+205 
-213 TAALAASR
+213 ALAAP
-221 TLRLAV
+221 AE
-227 TPADARR
+227 PADSDTIGNDDVGNDEAPSEDIAEEAFEAGAACLRISVTAANARA
-234 GQMLWTVDGVD
+234 GQMLWTVDGIDPSAMPEPGRSLVIAEQSAAFGSLVIGSD
-245 AASRT
+245 DEMSVGGVASRM
-250 AMVVEQGRQLALQDA
+250 ADGAGSEQ
-265 SNVAASLSPDVPDH
+265 
-279 IGGIASHLP
+279 
-288 AGTRGFEHADL
+288 ADQ

-304 PVGVF
+304 PVGVC
-309 GLDEDGRILYVNQR
+309 GLDEEGRILYLNRR
-323 LATWLGGS
+323 LASWLGGEP
-331 TEDYASG
+331 EDFASG
-338 TVELADLM
+338 TLELADLI
-346 VGDGMNGEVRLKV
+346 VGDGMNGEVKLKV
-359 RGGEPIKCFITH
+359 KGGEPIKCFVTH
-371 SINAPNTGPIRSQAV
+371 SINAPGTGPIRSQAV

-439 GQRRERVI
+439 GQRHERVI

-457 EDRDDVARYLSK
+457 EDRDEVARYLSK

-487 RGVAAH
+487 RGVAAQ

-501 RSGES
+501 RSGEA

-601 PKVINITDALAEMS
+601 PKIINITDALAEMS

-623 EKIDLKVAHGR
+623 EKIDLKVSHGR

-659 AMSGDGGTLAIKTGN
+659 AMAANGGTLTVQTGT
-674 EIVDETKHAGTEII
+674 EIVDEARNTGTELI
-688 PAGDYVRIE
+688 PPGDYIRIE
-697 VRDTGIGI
+697 VSDTGIGI

-734 YGIVKQTGGFI
+734 YGIVKQTGGF
-745 SVDSEMGVG
+745 VAVQSEPGVG
-754 TTFTIYLPRY
+754 TTFTIYLPHY
-764 EITAEELA
+764 EATEEELA
-772 ASQAVA
+772 ETRAVA
-778 EETPS
+778 EEAPS

-788 SGAILL
+788 TGAILL

-809 RGKGYDVLEASNG
+809 RGKGYDVLEANNG
-822 ENALEVL
+822 DNALEVL
-829 EKTDKTI
+829 AKTDKTI

-843 VMPGMDGPTLIRQ
+843 VMPGIDGPTLIRM
-856 LREERPD
+856 LREKRPD
-863 LKVIFISGYAEDT
+863 LRVIFISGYAEDT

>member
-11 SVAFVGFIYVM
+11 SVAFVGFIYVL
-22 MQVMAKAGID
+22 MQIMAQAGID
-32 PRMMWIIGSMVTG
+32 PRLMWIIGAMVTG
-45 VAILAVAALS
+45 VAALAVGILS
-55 ITARRK
+55 VTARRRE
-61 TGERDLAPLVSGF
+61 GDRDLAPLMSGF
-74 SASDI
+74 ATSDI

-92 ANPSFS
+92 ANPAFS
-98 RKLGIEPGEDMLAA
+98 QKLGIEPGEDMLAA
-112 LEARLGFL
+112 LESRLSFL
-120 DLDTSDLTDLRAR
+120 EVDSADLTDLRAR

-142 YLDLASDGSVASAD
+142 YFDSVAE
-156 GHGDGN
+156 
-162 GDDDDISK
+162 K
-170 TGHTAIDPDA
+170 TDTDDA
-180 EAAAV
+180 EAGQQGP
-185 ASYLVSRNAGEGAD
+185 ASYIVAPAGRDEAAISGINATDPAPR
-199 GTNDAG
+199 AG
-205 HSATLTPA
+205 I
-213 TAALAASR
+213 
-221 TLRLAV
+221 LRLSV
-227 TPADARR
+227 TPANARR

-245 AASRT
+245 AASRN
-250 AMVVEQGRQLALQDA
+250 AIVVEQGRQLALQDA
-265 SNVAASLSPDVPDH
+265 TAVVSHLAPDVPDH
-279 IGGIASHLP
+279 IGGISSHLP

-323 LATWLGGS
+323 LATWLGGKP
-331 TEDYASG
+331 EDYADG
-338 TVELADLM
+338 AVELADLM

-412 DDSPLSIVLA
+412 DDSPLSIILA

-430 ANRAFIETA
+430 ANRAFIDTA
-439 GQRRERVI
+439 GQKRDKVI

-659 AMSGDGGTLAIKTGN
+659 AMSQGGGVLAIKTSN

-745 SVDSEMGVG
+745 SVESEMGVG

-772 ASQAVA
+772 ASQAVS
-778 EETPS
+778 EEAPS

-822 ENALEVL
+822 DNALEVL
-829 EKTDKTI
+829 ENTDKTI

-843 VMPGMDGPTLIRQ
+843 VMPGLDGPSLIRK
-856 LREERPD
+856 LRAERPD

>member
-1 MLLRGLILAV
+1 MLFRGIILAV
-11 SVAFVGFIYVM
+11 SVAFVAFVYVLL
-22 MQVMAKAGID
+22 QVMAKAGLDVRI
-32 PRMMWIIGSMVTG
+32 MWIIGSMVTG
-45 VAILAVAALS
+45 VAIVAVAALLLS
-55 ITARRK
+55 ARWRSA
-61 TGERDLAPLVSGF
+61 GGRDLAPLLNGLLH
-74 SASDI
+74 SDI
-79 GIALIDAYGRTLY
+79 GVALIDAYGRTLY
-92 ANPSFS
+92 ANPAFP

-112 LEARLGFL
+112 LESRLSYL
-120 DLDTSDLTDLRAR
+120 DVGSSELADLRMR

-142 YLDLASDGSVASAD
+142 FVDFGQARKRDQAAIAAPV
-156 GHGDGN
+156 HE
-162 GDDDDISK
+162 
-170 TGHTAIDPDA
+170 TGAIDGGTPDIHDD
-180 EAAAV
+180 AAPLDNTACLRISV
-185 ASYLVSRNAGEGAD
+185 
-199 GTNDAG
+199 
-205 HSATLTPA
+205 
-213 TAALAASR
+213 TAAN
-221 TLRLAV
+221 
-227 TPADARR
+227 ARA
-234 GQMLWTVDGVD
+234 GQMLWTVDGIDPSAMPETGRSLVPAD
-245 AASRT
+245 PASGYGALVAAGSDDEMTVGGVASRM
-250 AMVVEQGRQLALQDA
+250 ADGAGNEQ
-265 SNVAASLSPDVPDH
+265 
-279 IGGIASHLP
+279 
-288 AGTRGFEHADL
+288 ADQ

-304 PVGVF
+304 PVGVC
-309 GLDEDGRILYVNQR
+309 GLDEEGRILYLNRR
-323 LATWLGGS
+323 LASWLGGEP
-331 TEDYASG
+331 EDFASG
-338 TVELADLM
+338 TLELADLI
-346 VGDGMNGEVRLKV
+346 VGDGMNGEVKLRVK
-359 RGGEPIKCFITH
+359 GGEPIKCFVTH
-371 SINAPNTGPIRSQAV
+371 SINAPGTGPIRSQAV

-422 DMSGTVTD
+422 DMSGGVTD

-439 GQRRERVI
+439 GQRHENVV
-447 GRSILELILP
+447 GRSVLELIVP
-457 EDRDDVARYLSK
+457 EDRDEVARYLSR
-469 AVMGMG
+469 AVMGSG
-475 KGGQIEA
+475 KGGLIEA

-487 RGVAAH
+487 RGMAAQIH
-493 IYLQRVAG
+493 LQRVAG
-501 RSGES
+501 RSGEA

-601 PKVINITDALAEMS
+601 PKIINITDALAEMS

-623 EKIDLKVAHGR
+623 EKIDLKVSHGR
-634 DIGLVKVD
+634 DVGLVKVD

-659 AMSGDGGTLAIKTGN
+659 AMAANGGTLTVQTGT
-674 EIVDETKHAGTEII
+674 EIVDEARNTGTELI
-688 PAGDYVRIE
+688 PPGDYIRIE
-697 VRDTGIGI
+697 VSDTGIGI

-734 YGIVKQTGGFI
+734 YGIVKQTGGF
-745 SVDSEMGVG
+745 VAVQSEPGVG
-754 TTFTIYLPRY
+754 TTFTIYLPHY
-764 EITAEELA
+764 EATEEELA
-772 ASQAVA
+772 ETRAVA
-778 EETPS
+778 EEAPS

-788 SGAILL
+788 TGAILL

-809 RGKGYDVLEASNG
+809 RGKGYDVLEANNG
-822 ENALEVL
+822 DNALEVL
-829 EKTDKTI
+829 AKTDKTI

-843 VMPGMDGPTLIRQ
+843 VMPGIDGPTLVRM
-856 LREERPD
+856 LREKKPE

>member
-11 SVAFVGFIYVM
+11 SVAFVGFIYVL
-22 MQVMAKAGID
+22 MQIMAQAGID
-32 PRMMWIIGSMVTG
+32 PRLMWIIGAMVTG
-45 VAILAVAALS
+45 VAALAVGILS
-55 ITARRK
+55 VTARRRE
-61 TGERDLAPLVSGF
+61 GDRDLAPLMSGF
-74 SASDI
+74 ATSDI

-92 ANPSFS
+92 ANPAFS
-98 RKLGIEPGEDMLAA
+98 QKLGIEPGEDMLAA
-112 LEARLGFL
+112 LESRLSFL
-120 DLDTSDLTDLRAR
+120 DADSADLTDLRAR

-142 YLDLASDGSVASAD
+142 YFDSVAE
-156 GHGDGN
+156 
-162 GDDDDISK
+162 K
-170 TGHTAIDPDA
+170 TDTDDA
-180 EAAAV
+180 EAGPEGP
-185 ASYLVSRNAGEGAD
+185 ASYIVA
-199 GTNDAG
+199 
-205 HSATLTPA
+205 P
-213 TAALAASR
+213 AASDEAAISGVNATGPAPR
-221 TLRLAV
+221 AGILRLSV
-227 TPADARR
+227 TPANARR

-245 AASRT
+245 AASRN
-250 AMVVEQGRQLALQDA
+250 AIVVEQGRQLALQDA
-265 SNVAASLSPDVPDH
+265 TAVASHLAPDVPDH
-279 IGGIASHLP
+279 IGGISSHLP

-323 LATWLGGS
+323 LATWLGGKP
-331 TEDYASG
+331 EDYADG
-338 TVELADLM
+338 AVELADLM

-412 DDSPLSIVLA
+412 DDSPLSIILA

-430 ANRAFIETA
+430 ANRAFIDTA
-439 GQRRERVI
+439 GQKRDKVI

-659 AMSGDGGTLAIKTGN
+659 AMSQGGGVLAIKTSN

-745 SVDSEMGVG
+745 SVESEMGVG

-772 ASQAVA
+772 ASQAVS
-778 EETPS
+778 EEAPS

-822 ENALEVL
+822 DNALEVL
-829 EKTDKTI
+829 ENTDKTI

-843 VMPGMDGPTLIRQ
+843 VMPGLDGPSLIRK
-856 LREERPD
+856 LRAERPD

>member
-1 MLLRGLILAV
+1 VI
-11 SVAFVGFIYVM
+11 
-22 MQVMAKAGID
+22 
-32 PRMMWIIGSMVTG
+32 
-45 VAILAVAALS
+45 
-55 ITARRK
+55 
-61 TGERDLAPLVSGF
+61 
-74 SASDI
+74 
-79 GIALIDAYGRTLY
+79 
-92 ANPSFS
+92 
-98 RKLGIEPGEDMLAA
+98 
-112 LEARLGFL
+112 
-120 DLDTSDLTDLRAR
+120 
-133 AMRGEAGEI
+133 
-142 YLDLASDGSVASAD
+142 
-156 GHGDGN
+156 
-162 GDDDDISK
+162 
-170 TGHTAIDPDA
+170 
-180 EAAAV
+180 
-185 ASYLVSRNAGEGAD
+185 
-199 GTNDAG
+199 
-205 HSATLTPA
+205 
-213 TAALAASR
+213 
-221 TLRLAV
+221 
-227 TPADARR
+227 
-234 GQMLWTVDGVD
+234 
-245 AASRT
+245 
-250 AMVVEQGRQLALQDA
+250 
-265 SNVAASLSPDVPDH
+265 
-279 IGGIASHLP
+279 
-288 AGTRGFEHADL
+288 
-299 MIERL
+299 
-304 PVGVF
+304 
-309 GLDEDGRILYVNQR
+309 
-323 LATWLGGS
+323 
-331 TEDYASG
+331 
-338 TVELADLM
+338 
-346 VGDGMNGEVRLKV
+346 
-359 RGGEPIKCFITH
+359 
-371 SINAPNTGPIRSQAV
+371 
-386 VFPDPMPAHEWE
+386 FPDPMPAHEWE

-412 DDSPLSIVLA
+412 DESPLSIVLA
-422 DMSGTVTD
+422 DLSGTVTD
-430 ANRAFIETA
+430 ANRAFIATA
-439 GQRRERVI
+439 GQSYNQVV

-457 EDRDDVARYLSK
+457 EDREEVARYLSK
-469 AVMGMG
+469 AVIGTSA
-475 KGGQIEA
+475 GGQIEA
-482 RLQGS
+482 RLVGA
-487 RGVAAH
+487 RGVAAQ

-601 PKVINITDALAEMS
+601 PKIINITDALAEMS

-623 EKIDLKVAHGR
+623 EKIDLKVSHGR

-659 AMSGDGGTLAIKTGN
+659 AMAGEGGTLTVQTSS
-674 EIVDETKHAGTEII
+674 EIIDEPTATGTEII
-688 PAGDYVRIE
+688 PPGDYIGIKVT
-697 VRDTGIGI
+697 DTGIGI

-745 SVDSEMGVG
+745 AVNSEEGKG

-764 EITAEELA
+764 EATEQELA
-772 ASQAVA
+772 ETQAVT
-778 EETPS
+778 EEAPS

-788 SGAILL
+788 TGAILL

-809 RGKGYDVLEASNG
+809 RSKGYDVLEANNG

-829 EKTDKTI
+829 NKTDKTI

-843 VMPGMDGPTLIRQ
+843 VMPGIDGPSLIRM
-856 LREERPD
+856 LRENKPE

-890 PKPFSLKE
+890 PKPFSLKD

>member
-1 MLLRGLILAV
+1 MLFRGLILAV
-11 SVAFVGFIYVM
+11 SVAFVAFVYVLL
-22 MQVMAKAGID
+22 QVMAKAGLD
-32 PRMMWIIGSMVTG
+32 VRLMWIIGSMVTG
-45 VAILAVAALS
+45 VAILAIAALALS
-55 ITARRK
+55 ARWRN
-61 TGERDLAPLVSGF
+61 GGHSELGPLVDGLGK
-74 SASDI
+74 SDI
-79 GIALIDAYGRTLY
+79 GVALIDAYGRTIY
-92 ANPSFS
+92 ANPAFS
-98 RKLGIEPGEDMLAA
+98 QKLGIEPGSDMLSA
-112 LEARLGFL
+112 LEARLSFL
-120 DLDTSDLTDLRAR
+120 GVGSADLAELRTR
-133 AMRGEAGEI
+133 AMRGEGGQMFV
-142 YLDLASDGSVASAD
+142 DLSKSEKISSQSRSDTS
-156 GHGDGN
+156 
-162 GDDDDISK
+162 GDDPETGAVVDDRAQDRAQDGACLRIS
-170 TGHTAIDPDA
+170 
-180 EAAAV
+180 V
-185 ASYLVSRNAGEGAD
+185 
-199 GTNDAG
+199 
-205 HSATLTPA
+205 
-213 TAALAASR
+213 TAAN
-221 TLRLAV
+221 
-227 TPADARR
+227 ARA

-245 AASRT
+245 PSVMERAGSSVLLPSDVAPGFPPGGAQAA
-250 AMVVEQGRQLALQDA
+250 ELAANLPV
-265 SNVAASLSPDVPDH
+265 SAA
-279 IGGIASHLP
+279 
-288 AGTRGFEHADL
+288 AGGFEHADQ

-304 PVGVF
+304 PVGVC
-309 GLDEDGRILYVNQR
+309 GLDEEGRILYLNRR
-323 LATWLGGS
+323 LASWLGGTPEEFNDGS
-331 TEDYASG
+331 
-338 TVELADLM
+338 VELADLI
-346 VGDGMNGEVRLKV
+346 VGDGINGEVKFKV
-359 RGGEPIKCFITH
+359 NGGEPIRCFVTH
-371 SINAPNTGPIRSQAV
+371 SINAPGTGPVRSQAV
-386 VFPDPMPAHEWE
+386 IFPDPMPAHEWE

-412 DDSPLSIVLA
+412 DESPLSIVLA

-439 GQRRERVI
+439 GQQYENVV

-457 EDRDDVARYLSK
+457 EDREEVARYLSK

-482 RLQGS
+482 RLTGA
-487 RGVAAH
+487 RGVAAQ

-501 RSGES
+501 RSGEA

-601 PKVINITDALAEMS
+601 PKIINITDALAEMS

-623 EKIDLKVAHGR
+623 EKIDLKVSHGR

-659 AMSGDGGTLAIKTGN
+659 AMAGEGGTLTVQTSS
-674 EIVDETKHAGTEII
+674 EIVDEPRATGTEVI
-688 PAGDYVRIE
+688 PPGDYIGIKVS
-697 VRDTGIGI
+697 DTGIGI
-705 PKDNLTRIFEPFF
+705 PKENLTRIFEPFF

-745 SVDSEMGVG
+745 AVNSEEGKG

-764 EITAEELA
+764 EASEEELA
-772 ASQAVA
+772 ESQAVIEDA
-778 EETPS
+778 PS

-788 SGAILL
+788 TGAILL

-809 RGKGYDVLEASNG
+809 RSKGYDVLEANNG
-822 ENALEVL
+822 DNALEVL
-829 EKTDKTI
+829 NKTDKTI

-843 VMPGMDGPTLIRQ
+843 VMPGIDGPSLVRM
-856 LREERPD
+856 LREKKPE

-890 PKPFSLKE
+890 PKPFSLKD

>member
-142 YLDLASDGSVASAD
+142 YLDLASDGSVVSAD
-156 GHGDGN
+156 GHGSGN

-180 EAAAV
+180 EDAAV

-213 TAALAASR
+213 AAAIAASR

-265 SNVAASLSPDVPDH
+265 SNVAASLSPEVPDH

-331 TEDYASG
+331 PEDYASG

-890 PKPFSLKE
+890 PKPFSLKD

>member
-1 MLLRGLILAV
+1 MLFRGLILAV
-11 SVAFVGFIYVM
+11 SVAFLAFVFVLM
-22 MQVMAKAGID
+22 DVLAKAGLD
-32 PRMMWIIGSMVTG
+32 ARLMWIIGAMVTG
-45 VAILAVAALS
+45 VAIVAVAALALS
-55 ITARRK
+55 ARWRN
-61 TGERDLAPLVSGF
+61 GGHAELGPLVAGL
-74 SASDI
+74 ARSDI
-79 GIALIDAYGRTLY
+79 GVALIDAYGRTIY
-92 ANPSFS
+92 ANPAFPH
-98 RKLGIEPGEDMLAA
+98 KLGIEPGSDMLSA
-112 LEARLGFL
+112 LEARLSFL
-120 DLDTSDLTDLRAR
+120 GIGNDDLAELRTR
-133 AMRGEAGEI
+133 AMRGDGGQMFVDLSRSEKFEQSDQNDDPVSDEAKEKAK
-142 YLDLASDGSVASAD
+142 DAD
-156 GHGDGN
+156 G
-162 GDDDDISK
+162 
-170 TGHTAIDPDA
+170 
-180 EAAAV
+180 AV
-185 ASYLVSRNAGEGAD
+185 PASGACLRI
-199 GTNDAG
+199 AV
-205 HSATLTPA
+205 
-213 TAALAASR
+213 TAAN
-221 TLRLAV
+221 
-227 TPADARR
+227 ARA

-245 AASRT
+245 ASVMADAGASLLLPSENDQPSF
-250 AMVVEQGRQLALQDA
+250 ALSAPQGPEMVGNLP
-265 SNVAASLSPDVPDH
+265 VAA
-279 IGGIASHLP
+279 A
-288 AGTRGFEHADL
+288 AGGFELADQ

-304 PVGVF
+304 PVGVC
-309 GLDEDGRILYVNQR
+309 GLDEEGRILYLNRR
-323 LATWLGGS
+323 LASWLGG
-331 TEDYASG
+331 EPEEFNNG
-338 TVELADLM
+338 TVELADLI
-346 VGDGMNGEVRLKV
+346 VGDGINGEVKFKV
-359 RGGEPIKCFITH
+359 NGGDPIRCFVTH
-371 SINAPNTGPIRSQAV
+371 SINAPGTGPIRSQAV
-386 VFPDPMPAHEWE
+386 IFPDPMPAHEWE

-412 DDSPLSIVLA
+412 DESPLSIVLA

-430 ANRAFIETA
+430 ANRAFIDTA
-439 GQRRERVI
+439 GQNHDKVV

-457 EDRDDVARYLSK
+457 EDRDEVARYLSK

-482 RLQGS
+482 RLVGA
-487 RGVAAH
+487 RGVAAQ

-501 RSGES
+501 RSGEA

-601 PKVINITDALAEMS
+601 PKIINITDALAEMS

-623 EKIDLKVAHGR
+623 EKIDLKVSHGR

-659 AMSGDGGTLAIKTGN
+659 AMAGEGGTLTVQTST
-674 EIVDETKHAGTEII
+674 EIVDEPTATGTEVI
-688 PAGDYVRIE
+688 PPGDYIGIKVS
-697 VRDTGIGI
+697 DNGIGI

-745 SVDSEMGVG
+745 AVNSEEGKG

-764 EITAEELA
+764 EATEKELA
-772 ASQAVA
+772 ETQAVA
-778 EETPS
+778 EEAPS

-788 SGAILL
+788 TGAILL

-809 RGKGYDVLEASNG
+809 RSKGYDVLEANNG

-829 EKTDKTI
+829 NKTDKTI

-843 VMPGMDGPTLIRQ
+843 VMPGIDGPSLIRM
-856 LREERPD
+856 LREQKPE

-890 PKPFSLKE
+890 PKPFSLKD

>member
-11 SVAFVGFIYVM
+11 SVAFVGFIYVL
-22 MQVMAKAGID
+22 MQIMAQAGID
-32 PRMMWIIGSMVTG
+32 PRLMWIIGAMVTG
-45 VAILAVAALS
+45 VAALAVGILS
-55 ITARRK
+55 VTARRRE
-61 TGERDLAPLVSGF
+61 GDRDLAPLMSGF
-74 SASDI
+74 ATSDI

-92 ANPSFS
+92 ANPAFS
-98 RKLGIEPGEDMLAA
+98 QKLGIEPGEDMLAA
-112 LEARLGFL
+112 LESRLSFL
-120 DLDTSDLTDLRAR
+120 GADSADLTDLRAR

-142 YLDLASDGSVASAD
+142 YFDSVAEKTDTDDAKAGPEGPASYIVAPAASD
-156 GHGDGN
+156 
-162 GDDDDISK
+162 
-170 TGHTAIDPDA
+170 
-180 EAAAV
+180 EAAISGV
-185 ASYLVSRNAGEGAD
+185 NATGPAPR
-199 GTNDAG
+199 AG
-205 HSATLTPA
+205 I
-213 TAALAASR
+213 
-221 TLRLAV
+221 LRLSV
-227 TPADARR
+227 TPANARR

-245 AASRT
+245 AASRN
-250 AMVVEQGRQLALQDA
+250 AIVVEQGRQLALQDA
-265 SNVAASLSPDVPDH
+265 TAVASHLAPDVPDH
-279 IGGIASHLP
+279 IGGISSHLP

-323 LATWLGGS
+323 LATWLGGKP
-331 TEDYASG
+331 EDYADG
-338 TVELADLM
+338 AVELADLM

-412 DDSPLSIVLA
+412 DDSPLSIILA

-430 ANRAFIETA
+430 ANRAFIDTA
-439 GQRRERVI
+439 GQKRDKVI

-659 AMSGDGGTLAIKTGN
+659 AMSQGGGVLAIKTSN

-745 SVDSEMGVG
+745 SVESEMGVG

-772 ASQAVA
+772 ASQAVS
-778 EETPS
+778 EEAPS

-822 ENALEVL
+822 DNALEVL
-829 EKTDKTI
+829 ENTDKTI

-843 VMPGMDGPTLIRQ
+843 VMPGLDGPSLIRK
-856 LREERPD
+856 LRAERPD

>member
-1 MLLRGLILAV
+1 MLFRGLILAV
-11 SVAFVGFIYVM
+11 SVAFLVFVFVLM
-22 MQVMAKAGID
+22 DVLAKAGLD
-32 PRMMWIIGSMVTG
+32 ARLMWIIGAMVTG
-45 VAILAVAALS
+45 VAIVAVAALS
-55 ITARRK
+55 LSARWRN
-61 TGERDLAPLVSGF
+61 GGHSELGPLIAGLGK
-74 SASDI
+74 SDI
-79 GIALIDAYGRTLY
+79 GVALIDAYGRTIY
-92 ANPSFS
+92 ANPAFS
-98 RKLGIEPGEDMLAA
+98 RKLGVEPGSDMLSA
-112 LEARLGFL
+112 LEARLSFL
-120 DLDTSDLTDLRAR
+120 GIGSDDLAELRTR
-133 AMRGEAGEI
+133 AMRGDGGQMFV
-142 YLDLASDGSVASAD
+142 DLSRSDKFDGASDIPVDAATTAD
-156 GHGDGN
+156 GQEPQASQASENAN
-162 GDDDDISK
+162 GPCLRIS
-170 TGHTAIDPDA
+170 
-180 EAAAV
+180 V
-185 ASYLVSRNAGEGAD
+185 
-199 GTNDAG
+199 
-205 HSATLTPA
+205 
-213 TAALAASR
+213 TAAN
-221 TLRLAV
+221 
-227 TPADARR
+227 ARA

-245 AASRT
+245 RALMTQSGASLLLPSDDGQPSFALSAPVAPELVSNLPVTAAAS
-250 AMVVEQGRQLALQDA
+250 
-265 SNVAASLSPDVPDH
+265 
-279 IGGIASHLP
+279 
-288 AGTRGFEHADL
+288 GFEHADQ

-304 PVGVF
+304 PVGVC
-309 GLDEDGRILYVNQR
+309 GLDEEGCILYLNRR
-323 LATWLGGS
+323 LASWLGG
-331 TEDYASG
+331 EPKDFNNG
-338 TVELADLM
+338 TVELADLI
-346 VGDGMNGEVRLKV
+346 VGDGINGEVKFKV
-359 RGGEPIKCFITH
+359 AGGEPIRCFVTH
-371 SINAPNTGPIRSQAV
+371 SINAPGTGPVRSQAV
-386 VFPDPMPAHEWE
+386 IFPDPMPAHEWE

-412 DDSPLSIVLA
+412 DESPLSIVLA
-422 DMSGTVTD
+422 DLTGIVTD
-430 ANRAFIETA
+430 ANRAFIATA
-439 GQRRERVI
+439 GQSYNQVV

-457 EDRDDVARYLSK
+457 EDREEVRRYLSK
-469 AVMGMG
+469 AVIGASV
-475 KGGQIEA
+475 GGQIEA
-482 RLQGS
+482 RLVGA
-487 RGVAAH
+487 RGVAAQ

-601 PKVINITDALAEMS
+601 PKIINVTDALAEMS

-623 EKIDLKVAHGR
+623 EKIDLKVSHGR

-659 AMSGDGGTLAIKTGN
+659 AMAGEGGTLTVQTSS
-674 EIVDETKHAGTEII
+674 EIVDEPIMTGTEII
-688 PAGDYVRIE
+688 PPGDYICIKVT
-697 VRDTGIGI
+697 DTGIGI

-745 SVDSEMGVG
+745 AVNSEEGKG

-764 EITAEELA
+764 EATEQELA
-772 ASQAVA
+772 ETQAVT
-778 EETPS
+778 EEAPS

-788 SGAILL
+788 TGAILL

-809 RGKGYDVLEASNG
+809 RSKGYDVLEANNG

-829 EKTDKTI
+829 NKTDKTI

-843 VMPGMDGPTLIRQ
+843 VMPGIDGPTLIRM
-856 LREERPD
+856 LRENKPE

-890 PKPFSLKE
+890 PKPFSLKD